1 MIKARYILTLF
12 AMLLS
17 MVARGQDF
25 NPDSPPEPGAR
36 YKLTLKAQPAE
47 AATVSGGGLYVV
59 NANVSVKAVAKS
71 SNWRFINW
79 TDAEGKVVS
88 TSNSFTHR
96 KLNSAETLTANYE
109 YQKTSLLTIAYDPSS
124 IKTSEVKE
132 YAVGVPYY
140 TQAST
145 YSDYTFVNWTT
156 SDGTVISTNRTVSY
170 TVTENDET
178 ITAHYRYTPGSPAEP
193 NETKPKHKVFFRCD
207 PAGLTGFNKTSGF
220 SVSEGS
226 PYSVTVYSVS
236 DYEFKGWTWE
246 GETKVLETSYT
257 WNVNMGTRDAHLV
270 AHFEFKPSSPS
281 EPSTDTKQ
289 RHSLYATTTSM
300 YRGETT
306 LLPVYM
312 QNTGNVK
319 TLSFKLHLP
328 KNLSVDVAN
337 IQKTL
342 RTDAYTVQAAQE
354 DSVLSV
360 SLEGGTQIVE
370 HDGVVVR
377 IPVSA
382 QDALKD
388 GIYTVKFSDITGTT
402 LEDAAINFTSRS
414 GRLVVSTP
422 EEGDLQAKFSV
433 ETYMNRAQLTNL
445 SSENAKTFE
454 WNFGDGSTS
463 TERNPMHIYAE
474 AGTYTV
480 RLTARGIVKTVTA
493 EQQIIINP
501 ANTWSASGDY
511 RLDPTVN
518 SARAF
523 KSMHEMF
530 ELLSQCKPEGT
541 INVKTGGKEVFSVN
555 LLTADS
561 LALLSTLTEKLG
573 TTGVVMAFKNEAQKP
588 VTLQFNTAAN
598 SADMQK
604 VTDFFRHISLENVQ
618 VTLNGAA
625 INIGEI
631 GRYSEQTICSGT
643 STQPEAFTAISS
655 SEKVKV
661 KWTASV
667 AEGCTV
673 RGYQLTGTD
682 DLPAMTLTN
691 EGSKTD
697 LVTYHVS
704 VELNG
709 VVALAY
715 IYKVYVKPLL
725 KSLALSSP
733 SNNAVLEYGQV
744 TLSCSNLGQDAVG
757 YTFHYRRTD
766 AEATEDGEAEEWK
779 EVKTTSP
786 STTFVPVEG
795 ASYEWYA
802 TAHGECYE
810 KVDSEHRTFSISKRS
825 DLTVE
830 SVTVPAEVKAN
841 TTFQITAVVR
851 NIGKGAT
858 RSSAWTDML
867 YEERADGKQYYGIKG
882 IAHRGV
888 LQPGES
894 YTVTFTVTSPGAS
907 VSGFRYMVETDVY
920 AEETESDESNNSKF
934 TDPIAIVNR
943 YIDAADYEA
952 LKAIYAATNGGAWTS
967 KTWRIGSN
975 AVTST
980 RWPGVTF
987 DEEGHVLAIDLQDN
1001 NLSGSLPTEGMQM
1014 KSLRT
1019 LNLRRNNLRG
1029 DVAAFCKLLP
1039 ALETLN
1045 LGYNLFTEIK
1055 EALPTHITSLN
1066 LQNQREGYSLSTFTL
1081 QEWAMGDKLADI
1093 QLGSLIAYD
1102 HKNQNFEAHP
1112 SLSIY
1117 TTDNNSYVGEMRYE
1131 DGAYRYYLSGT
1142 YTYASGTEFCIR
1154 SNGGVAQ
1161 NNRLRAKLTWTKGD
1175 VNADASV
1182 DVLDAQQTLNYIMG
1196 TQNGNFNYPAADTY
1210 EGSGINVQDVVA
1222 TINIFIGSNDNADR
1236 KTVMAAQRRWTESLG
1251 DGASAANVLSVE
1263 DGALWLNASDQV
1275 AALDITLAGVKAN
1288 DVKLALSK
1296 QRYQLVTHNTAN
1308 GVRVVIISTTGDII
1322 SGRTKLL
1329 QLAKPARVD
1338 QTMAAD
1344 IDAQPV
1350 GIAFEGQATG
1360 IDAVTTDAKS
1370 REDVYSI
1377 DGRKLNGVEREGIYI
1392 VNGKK
1397 KAINRHQ
1404 LK

>member
-1 MIKARYILTLF
+1 
-12 AMLLS
+12 MLLS

-59 NANVSVKAVAKS
+59 NANVNVKAVARS
-71 SNWRFINW
+71 ANWLFKNW
-79 TDAEGKVVS
+79 TDADGKVS
-88 TSNSFTHR
+88 TSSSFTHR
-96 KLNSAETLTANYE
+96 KLNSNETLTANYE

-132 YAVGVPYY
+132 YAVGVTYSY
-140 TQAST
+140 TAST

-156 SDGTVISTNRTVSY
+156 SDGTVISTERTVRY

-178 ITAHYRYTPGSPAEP
+178 ITAHYRFTPGSPAEP
-193 NETKPKHKVFFRCD
+193 NETKPKHKVYFKCD
-207 PAGLTGFNKTSGF
+207 PAGLTGFYQSNGF
-220 SVSEGS
+220 SVSEGNTFR
-226 PYSVTVYSVS
+226 VEVYSVS
-236 DYEFKGWTWE
+236 DYEFKGWTRE
-246 GETKVLETSYT
+246 GSSEIIGQYRTFSGT
-257 WNVNMGTRDAHLV
+257 MGKEDVHLV

-306 LLPVYM
+306 LLPIYM

-328 KNLSVDVAN
+328 KNLTVDVAN

-342 RTDAYTVQAAQE
+342 RTDAYTVKAVQE

-360 SLEGGTQIVE
+360 SLEGGTQIME

-382 QDALKD
+382 QEALKD
-388 GIYTVKFSDITGTT
+388 SIYTVRFSDIAGTT
-402 LEDAAINFTSRS
+402 TADAVINFTSRS

-433 ETYMNRAQLTNL
+433 ETYMNRAQFTNL

-463 TERNPMHIYAE
+463 TERNPMHSYAE

-541 INVKTGGKEVFSVN
+541 INVKTGGKEAFEAN
-555 LLTADS
+555 LQTADS

-604 VTDFFRHISLENVQ
+604 VTDFFRHITLENVV

-643 STQPEAFTAISS
+643 STQPEAFAAISS
-655 SEKVKV
+655 SEAVKV
-661 KWTASV
+661 SWTASV

-673 RGYQLTGTD
+673 RGYLLIGTGN
-682 DLPAMTLTN
+682 LPAMTLTN

-697 LVTYHVS
+697 LVTYHVN

-709 VVALAY
+709 IVIYTY

-725 KSLALSSP
+725 KSLTLSSP
-733 SNNAVLEYGQV
+733 SDKATLEYGQV
-744 TLSCSNLGQDAVG
+744 TLSCSNLGQAAVG

-766 AEATEDGEAEEWK
+766 AEAESAEEWK

-786 STTFVPVEG
+786 STAFVPVEG

-802 TAHGECYE
+802 TAHGECSE
-810 KVDSEHRTFSISKRS
+810 TVESEHRTFCIRKRS

-830 SVTVPAEVKAN
+830 SVTAPVEVKAN

-858 RSSAWTDML
+858 RSSAWTDAL
-867 YEERADGKQYYGIKG
+867 YEKRPDGAVRVGTQ
-882 IAHRGV
+882 AHYGV
-888 LQPGES
+888 LQPDAS
-894 YTVTFTVTSPGAS
+894 YTVTFIITSPDATQS
-907 VSGFRYMVETDVY
+907 EVSYFVETDIY
-920 AEETESDESNNSKF
+920 REETESDESNNIKS
-934 TDPIAIVNR
+934 TDPIALINR

-952 LKAIYAATNGGAWTS
+952 LKVLYQATNGGAWTN

-980 RWPGVTF
+980 GWPGVTF
-987 DEEGHVLAIDLQDN
+987 DEEGHVLAIELQNN
-1001 NLSGSLPTEGMQM
+1001 NLRGNLPTEGMEM

-1019 LNLRRNNLRG
+1019 LNLSGNSLNG

-1045 LGYNLFTEIK
+1045 LGYNLFTELTGV
-1055 EALPTHITSLN
+1055 LPAHITSLN
-1066 LQNQREGYSLSTFTL
+1066 LQNQREGYSLSTFTQ

-1102 HKNQNFEAHP
+1102 HQNQNFEAHP
-1112 SLSIY
+1112 TLRIY
-1117 TTDNNSYVGEMRYE
+1117 TTDNNSYVGEMIYR
-1131 DGAYRYYLSGT
+1131 DGAYRYSLSGT
-1142 YTYASGTEFCIR
+1142 YNYASGTEFCIK
-1154 SNGGVAQ
+1154 SSGGVAQ

-1210 EGSGINVQDVVA
+1210 QGGGINVQDVVA

-1236 KTVMAAQRRWTESLG
+1236 KSLMAAQRRWTESMG
-1251 DGASAANVLSVE
+1251 EGASTHNVLSVE
-1263 DGALWLNASDQV
+1263 DGALWFDASDQV
-1275 AALDITLAGVKAN
+1275 AALDITLAGVRAN
-1288 DVKLALSK
+1288 DVKLAMSK

-1329 QLAKPARVD
+1329 RLAKPARVE
-1338 QTMAAD
+1338 QAMAAD

-1350 GIAFEGQATG
+1350 GVAFDGQTTD
-1360 IDAVTTDAKS
+1360 IDAITTDADS
-1370 REDVYSI
+1370 RDAVYSI
-1377 DGRKLNGVEREGIYI
+1377 DGRKLNGVAGEGIYI

>member
-1 MIKARYILTLF
+1 
-12 AMLLS
+12 MLLS

-47 AATVSGGGLYVV
+47 AATVSGGGLYAV
-59 NANVSVKAVAKS
+59 NANVNVKAVARNA
-71 SNWRFINW
+71 NWRFKNW

-88 TSNSFTHR
+88 TSSSFTHR

-109 YQKTSLLTIAYDPSS
+109 YQKTSRLTIAYDPSS

-132 YAVGVPYY
+132 YVVGVTYSF
-140 TQAST
+140 TAST

-193 NETKPKHKVFFRCD
+193 NETKPKHKVYFRCD
-207 PAGLTGFNKTSGF
+207 PAGLAGFNKTSGF

-226 PYSVTVYSVS
+226 PYSVTVYSVN

-246 GETKVLETSYT
+246 GETKILETSHT
-257 WNVNMGTRDAHLV
+257 WNVNMGTRDAYLV

-306 LLPVYM
+306 LLPIYM

-328 KNLSVDVAN
+328 KNLTVDVAN

-342 RTDAYTVQAAQE
+342 RTDGYTVQAAQE

-382 QDALKD
+382 QEALKD
-388 GIYTVKFSDITGTT
+388 SVYTVKFSDIAGTT
-402 LEDAAINFTSRS
+402 TADAAINFTSRS

-433 ETYMNRAQLTNL
+433 ETYMNRAQFTNL

-454 WNFGDGSTS
+454 WNFGDGTTS
-463 TERNPMHIYAE
+463 TERNPMHSYAA

-523 KSMHEMF
+523 KSMHEMLS
-530 ELLSQCKPEGT
+530 LLSQCTPDGT
-541 INVKTGGKEVFSVN
+541 INVKTGGKEAFDAN
-555 LLTADS
+555 LQSADS

-573 TTGVVMAFKNEAQKP
+573 KAGVVMAFKNEAQNP
-588 VTLQFNTAAN
+588 VTLRFNVAAN
-598 SADMQK
+598 SIDLQK
-604 VTDFFRHISLENVQ
+604 ATDFFRHISLDNVV

-631 GRYSEQTICSGT
+631 DRFSAQTICSGA

-661 KWTASV
+661 SWTASV

-673 RGYQLTGTD
+673 RGYQLTGNGN
-682 DLPAMTLTN
+682 LPAMTLTN

-704 VELNG
+704 VELDG
-709 VVALAY
+709 VAMYTY

-733 SNNAVLEYGQV
+733 SDKATLEYGQV
-744 TLSCSNLGQDAVG
+744 TLSCSNLGPAAVG

-766 AEATEDGEAEEWK
+766 AEAEGAEEWK

-786 STTFVPVEG
+786 STAFVPVEG

-802 TAHGECYE
+802 TAHGECNE
-810 KVDSEHRTFSISKRS
+810 TVESAHRTFSIRKRS
-825 DLTVE
+825 DLTVV
-830 SVTVPAEVKAN
+830 SVTAPAEVKAN

-858 RSSAWTDML
+858 RNSNWQDIIC
-867 YEERADGKQYYGIKG
+867 EEQADGSYREIKR
-882 IAHRGV
+882 ISHNGV
-888 LQPGES
+888 LQPGDS
-894 YTVTFTVTSPGAS
+894 YTVTFTVTSPDATLS
-907 VSGFRYMVETDVY
+907 EVSYLVHTDSWNQ
-920 AEETESDESNNSKF
+920 ETESNENNNVDVSTPVSIIK
-934 TDPIAIVNR
+934 R

-952 LKAIYAATNGGAWTS
+952 LKVLYQATNGGAWTN

-980 RWPGVTF
+980 GWPGVTF
-987 DEEGHVLAIDLQDN
+987 DEEGHVLAIDLQNN
-1001 NLSGSLPTEGMQM
+1001 NLRGTLPTEGMEM

-1019 LNLRRNNLRG
+1019 LNLSGNSLSG

-1045 LGYNLFTEIK
+1045 LGYNLFTELSGV
-1055 EALPTHITSLN
+1055 LPAHITSLN

-1081 QEWAMGDKLADI
+1081 QEWAMGDKQADI
-1093 QLGSLIAYD
+1093 QLGTLIAYD

-1112 SLSIY
+1112 TLRIY
-1117 TTDNNSYVGEMRYE
+1117 TTANNSYVGEMRYV
-1131 DGAYRYYLSGT
+1131 DGAYRYYFSGT
-1142 YTYASGTEFCIR
+1142 YNYASGTEFCIR
-1154 SNGGVAQ
+1154 SYEGVAQ
-1161 NNRLRAKLTWTKGD
+1161 NNRLRAKLTWTKGN

-1210 EGSGINVQDVVA
+1210 EGGGINVQDVVA
-1222 TINIFIGSNDNADR
+1222 TINIFIGSNDNADL
-1236 KTVMAAQRRWTESLG
+1236 KSLMAAQRRWTESLG
-1251 DGASAANVLSVE
+1251 EEASTANVLSVE
-1263 DGALWLNASDQV
+1263 DGALWLDATDQV

-1288 DVKLALSK
+1288 DVKLAMSK

-1308 GVRVVIISTTGDII
+1308 GVRVVIISTTGDIL

-1329 QLAKPARVD
+1329 RLAKPARVE
-1338 QTMAAD
+1338 QAMAAD

-1350 GIAFEGQATG
+1350 GVAFEGQ
-1360 IDAVTTDAKS
+1360 TTDIDTITIDVDS
-1370 REDVYSI
+1370 REAVYSL
-1377 DGRKLNGVEREGIYI
+1377 DGRKLNGVAREGVYI

-1404 LK
+1404 

>member
-1 MIKARYILTLF
+1 MIKSRYILTLF

-36 YKLTLKAQPAE
+36 YKLTVKAQPAE

-71 SNWRFINW
+71 SNWRFKNW
-79 TDAEGKVVS
+79 TDAEGNEVS
-88 TSNSFTHR
+88 TKSSFTHR
-96 KLNSAETLTANYE
+96 KLNSNETLTANYE
-109 YQKTSLLTIAYDPSS
+109 YQKTSRLTIAYDPSS
-124 IKTSEVKE
+124 IGTSEVKE
-132 YAVGVPYY
+132 YAVGVTFSP
-140 TQAST
+140 QAST
-145 YSDYTFVNWTT
+145 YTDYTFVNWTT

-170 TVTENDET
+170 TFTENDET

-328 KNLSVDVAN
+328 KNLKVDAAG

-342 RTDAYTVQAAQE
+342 RTDAYTVQAMQE

-360 SLEGGTQIVE
+360 SLAGGTQIVE
-370 HDGVVVR
+370 HDGVVVH

-382 QDALKD
+382 QEALKD
-388 GIYTVKFSDITGTT
+388 SVYTVRFSDITGTT

-454 WNFGDGSTS
+454 WNFGDGTTS

-555 LLTADS
+555 LQTADS

-573 TTGVVMAFKNEAQKP
+573 TTGVVMAFKNETAKP
-588 VTLQFNTAAN
+588 VTLQFNAAAN
-598 SADMQK
+598 RADLQK
-604 VTDFFRHISLENVQ
+604 VTDFFRHISLDNVV

-625 INIGEI
+625 IDIGEI
-631 GRYSEQTICSGT
+631 GRYSEQTICSGK
-643 STQPEAFTAISS
+643 STHPEAFTAISS
-655 SEKVKV
+655 SEAVKV

-673 RGYQLTGTD
+673 RGYQLTGTG
-682 DLPAMTLTN
+682 DLPDMTLTN

-697 LVTYHVS
+697 LVTYHVN

-733 SNNAVLEYGQV
+733 SNNATLEYGQV
-744 TLSCSNLGQDAVG
+744 TLSCSNLGQAAVG

-786 STTFVPVEG
+786 STAFVPVEG

-810 KVDSEHRTFSISKRS
+810 TVDSEHRTFSISKRS

-858 RSSAWTDML
+858 RSSAWTDAL
-867 YEERADGKQYYGIKG
+867 YEKRPGGAVRVGAQT
-882 IAHRGV
+882 HNGV
-888 LQPGES
+888 LQPNDS
-894 YTVTFTVTSPGAS
+894 YTVTFTVTSPDAS
-907 VSGFRYMVETDVY
+907 QNEVGYFVQTDLY
-920 AEETESDESNNSKF
+920 GSEAESDESNNIKS

-952 LKAIYAATNGGAWTS
+952 LKVLYQATNGGAWTS

-980 RWPGVTF
+980 GWPGVTF
-987 DEEGHVLAIDLQDN
+987 DEEGHVLAIDLQIN
-1001 NLSGSLPTEGMQM
+1001 NLTGTLPTAGMEM

-1019 LNLRRNNLRG
+1019 LNLSGNSLSG

-1045 LGYNLFTEIK
+1045 LGNNLFTELTDV
-1055 EALPTHITSLN
+1055 LPAHITSLN
-1066 LQNQREGYSLSTFTL
+1066 LQNQRERYSLSTFPL
-1081 QEWAMGDKLADI
+1081 QEWAMGDKQADI

-1112 SLSIY
+1112 TLRIY
-1117 TTDNNSYVGEMRYE
+1117 TADNNSYVGEMRYS
-1131 DGAYRYYLSGT
+1131 DGAYRYSLSGT

-1154 SNGGVAQ
+1154 SNDGVAQ

-1175 VNADASV
+1175 VNADSSV

-1210 EGSGINVQDVVA
+1210 ESSGINVQDVVA
-1222 TINIFIGSNDNADR
+1222 TINIFIGSNDNASQ
-1236 KTVMAAQRRWTESLG
+1236 KSLKAAQRRWTESLG
-1251 DGASAANVLSVE
+1251 EEASAANVLSVE

-1296 QRYQLVTHNTAN
+1296 QRYQLVTHNTVN

-1344 IDAQPV
+1344 INAQPV
-1350 GIAFEGQATG
+1350 GIAFEGQATD
-1360 IDAVTTDAKS
+1360 IDAVTTGAEG

-1377 DGRKLNGVEREGIYI
+1377 DGRKLNGVTGEGIYI

-1404 LK
+1404 MK

>member
-25 NPDSPPEPGAR
+25 DPDSPPEPGAR
-36 YKLTLKAQPAE
+36 YKLTLKAEPAE

-71 SNWRFINW
+71 SNWRFKNW

-88 TSNSFTHR
+88 AKSSFIHR
-96 KLNSAETLTANYE
+96 KLNSNETLTANYE
-109 YQKTSLLTIAYDPSS
+109 YQKTSRLTIAYDPSS
-124 IKTSEVKE
+124 IGTSEVKE
-132 YAVGVPYY
+132 YAVGVTFS

-145 YSDYTFVNWTT
+145 YTDYTFVNWTT
-156 SDGTVISTNRTVSY
+156 SDGTVISTNREVSY

-207 PAGLTGFNKTSGF
+207 PAGLTGFYQSNGF
-220 SVSEGS
+220 SVSEGNTFR
-226 PYSVTVYSVS
+226 VEVYSVS
-236 DYEFKGWTWE
+236 DYEFKGWTRE
-246 GETKVLETSYT
+246 GSSEIIGQYRTFSGT
-257 WNVNMGTRDAHLV
+257 MGKEDEHLV

-328 KNLSVDVAN
+328 KNLKVDAAG

-360 SLEGGTQIVE
+360 SLAGGTQIVE

-388 GIYTVKFSDITGTT
+388 SIYTVRFSDITATT

-501 ANTWSASGDY
+501 ANTWTASGDY

-541 INVKTGGKEVFSVN
+541 INVKTGGKEAFSFN
-555 LLTADS
+555 LQTADS

-573 TTGVVMAFKNEAQKP
+573 TTGVVMAFKNEAAKP
-588 VTLQFNTAAN
+588 VTLQFNAAAN
-598 SADMQK
+598 SADLQK
-604 VTDFFRHISLENVQ
+604 VTDFFRHISLENVV

-631 GRYSEQTICSGT
+631 GRYSEQTICSGI
-643 STQPEAFTAISS
+643 STQPEPFTAISS
-655 SEKVKV
+655 SEAVKV

-673 RGYQLTGTD
+673 RGYQLTGTG
-682 DLPAMTLTN
+682 DLPDMTLTN

-744 TLSCSNLGQDAVG
+744 TLSCSNLGQAAKG

-766 AEATEDGEAEEWK
+766 AEAEGAEEWK

-786 STTFVPVEG
+786 STAFVPVEG

-802 TAHGECYE
+802 TAHGECSE
-810 KVDSEHRTFSISKRS
+810 AVDSEHRTFSISKRS
-825 DLTVE
+825 DLKVE

-858 RSSAWTDML
+858 RSNAWTDML

-920 AEETESDESNNSKF
+920 AEETESDESNNSMF
-934 TDPIAIVNR
+934 TDPIAIGNR

-980 RWPGVTF
+980 GWPGVTF

-1001 NLSGSLPTEGMQM
+1001 NLSGNLPTEGMQM

-1055 EALPTHITSLN
+1055 EALPAHITSLN
-1066 LQNQREGYSLSTFTL
+1066 LQNQRERYSLSTFTL

-1093 QLGSLIAYD
+1093 KLGSLIAYD

-1117 TTDNNSYVGEMRYE
+1117 TADNNSYVGEMRYT

-1142 YTYASGTEFCIR
+1142 YNYASGTEFCIR

-1182 DVLDAQQTLNYIMG
+1182 DVLDAQQTLNYIMD

-1236 KTVMAAQRRWTESLG
+1236 NTVMAAQRRWTESLG
-1251 DGASAANVLSVE
+1251 EEASAANVLSVE

-1288 DVKLALSK
+1288 DVKLAMSK

-1360 IDAVTTDAKS
+1360 IDAVTTDAES

>member
-1 MIKARYILTLF
+1 
-12 AMLLS
+12 MLLS

-79 TDAEGKVVS
+79 TDAEGKVVNTNS
-88 TSNSFTHR
+88 SFTHR
-96 KLNSAETLTANYE
+96 KLNSNETLTANYE
-109 YQKTSLLTIAYDPSS
+109 YQKTSRLTIAYDPSS
-124 IKTSEVKE
+124 IRTSEVKE
-132 YAVGVPYY
+132 YAVGVTYSY
-140 TQAST
+140 TAST

-178 ITAHYRYTPGSPAEP
+178 ITAHYRFTPGSPAEP

-207 PAGLTGFNKTSGF
+207 PAGLAGFNKTSGF

-236 DYEFKGWTWE
+236 DYEFKGWTRE
-246 GETKVLETSYT
+246 GSSEIIGQYRTYSGT
-257 WNVNMGTRDAHLV
+257 MGKEDVHLV

-306 LLPVYM
+306 LLPIYM

-328 KNLSVDVAN
+328 KNLTVDVAN

-388 GIYTVKFSDITGTT
+388 SIYTVRFSDIAGTT
-402 LEDAAINFTSRS
+402 TADAVINFTSRS

-541 INVKTGGKEVFSVN
+541 INVKTGGKEAFEAN
-555 LLTADS
+555 LQTADS

-573 TTGVVMAFKNEAQKP
+573 TTGVVMAFRNEAEKP

-598 SADMQK
+598 STDMQK
-604 VTDFFRHISLENVQ
+604 VTDYFRHITLENVV

-631 GRYSEQTICSGT
+631 GRFSEQTICSGT
-643 STQPEAFTAISS
+643 STQPEAFAVISS
-655 SEKVKV
+655 SEAVKV
-661 KWTASV
+661 SWTASV

-673 RGYQLTGTD
+673 RGYQLTGTGN
-682 DLPAMTLTN
+682 LPAMTLTN

-697 LVTYHVS
+697 HVTYHVN

-709 VVALAY
+709 AVMYTY

-725 KSLALSSP
+725 KSLSLSSP
-733 SNNAVLEYGQV
+733 SNNATLEYGQV
-744 TLSCSNLGQDAVG
+744 TLSCSNLGQAAVG

-766 AEATEDGEAEEWK
+766 AESAEEWK
-779 EVKTTSP
+779 EVKTTTP
-786 STTFVPVEG
+786 STAFVPVEG

-802 TAHGECYE
+802 TAHGECSE
-810 KVDSEHRTFSISKRS
+810 TVDSEHRTFSIRKRS

-830 SVTVPAEVKAN
+830 SVTAPVEVKAN

-858 RSSAWTDML
+858 RSSAWTDAL
-867 YEERADGKQYYGIKG
+867 YEKRPDGAVRVGTQ
-882 IAHRGV
+882 AHYGV
-888 LQPGES
+888 LQPDAS
-894 YTVTFTVTSPGAS
+894 YTVTFNITSPDATQS
-907 VSGFRYMVETDVY
+907 EVSYFVETDLY
-920 AEETESDESNNSKF
+920 REETESDESNNIKS
-934 TDPIAIVNR
+934 TDPIALINR

-952 LKAIYAATNGGAWTS
+952 LKVFYQATNGGAWTN

-980 RWPGVTF
+980 GWPGVTF
-987 DEEGHVLAIDLQDN
+987 DEEGHVLAIELQKN
-1001 NLSGSLPTEGMQM
+1001 NLRGTLPTEGMEM

-1019 LNLRRNNLRG
+1019 LNLNGNSLSG

-1045 LGYNLFTEIK
+1045 LGYNLFTELTDV
-1055 EALPTHITSLN
+1055 LPAHITSLN
-1066 LQNQREGYSLSTFTL
+1066 LQNQREGYSLSTFTQ
-1081 QEWAMGDKLADI
+1081 QEWAMGDRHADI
-1093 QLGSLIAYD
+1093 QLGTLIAYD
-1102 HKNQNFEAHP
+1102 HQNQNFEAHP
-1112 SLSIY
+1112 TLRIY
-1117 TTDNNSYVGEMRYE
+1117 TTDNNSYVGEMIYS
-1131 DGAYRYYLSGT
+1131 DGAYRYSLSGI
-1142 YTYASGTEFCIR
+1142 YNYASGTEFCIR
-1154 SNGGVAQ
+1154 SSGGVAQ

-1210 EGSGINVQDVVA
+1210 ESGGINVQDVVA
-1222 TINIFIGSNDNADR
+1222 TINIFIGSNDSADR
-1236 KTVMAAQRRWTESLG
+1236 KSLMAAQRRWTESMG
-1251 DGASAANVLSVE
+1251 DGASTHNLLSVE
-1263 DGALWLNASDQV
+1263 DGALWLDAADQV

-1288 DVKLALSK
+1288 DVKLAMSK

-1308 GVRVVIISTTGDII
+1308 GVRIVIISTTGDII

-1329 QLAKPARVD
+1329 RLAKAARVD
-1338 QTMAAD
+1338 QAMAAD

-1350 GIAFEGQATG
+1350 GVAFEGQTTD
-1360 IDAVTTDAKS
+1360 IDAVTADAES
-1370 REDVYSI
+1370 LEGVYSI
-1377 DGRKLNGVEREGIYI
+1377 DGRKLNGVAGKGIYI

-1404 LK
+1404 

>member
-1 MIKARYILTLF
+1 
-12 AMLLS
+12 MLLS

-36 YKLTLKAQPAE
+36 YKLTVKAQPAE

-71 SNWRFINW
+71 SNWRFKNW
-79 TDAEGKVVS
+79 TDAEGNEVS
-88 TSNSFTHR
+88 TKSSFTHR
-96 KLNSAETLTANYE
+96 KLNSNETLTANYE
-109 YQKTSLLTIAYDPSS
+109 YQKTSRLTIAYDPSS
-124 IKTSEVKE
+124 IGTSEVKE
-132 YAVGVPYY
+132 YAVGVTLSP
-140 TQAST
+140 QAST
-145 YSDYTFVNWTT
+145 YTDYTFVNWTT

-170 TVTENDET
+170 TFTENDET

-246 GETKVLETSYT
+246 GETKILETSYT

-328 KNLSVDVAN
+328 KNLTVDVAG

-342 RTDAYTVQAAQE
+342 RTDAYTVQAVQE

-370 HDGVVVR
+370 QDGVVVR

-523 KSMHEMF
+523 KSMHEMLS
-530 ELLSQCKPEGT
+530 LLSQCKPEGT
-541 INVKTGGKEVFSVN
+541 INVKTGGKEAFSVN
-555 LLTADS
+555 LQTADS

-573 TTGVVMAFKNEAQKP
+573 TTGVVMAFKNEAQNP

-604 VTDFFRHISLENVQ
+604 VTDFFRHISLENVV

-625 INIGEI
+625 IKIGEI
-631 GRYSEQTICSGT
+631 DRYSEQTICSGT
-643 STQPEAFTAISS
+643 STQPEAFAAISS
-655 SEKVKV
+655 SEAVKV
-661 KWTASV
+661 SWTASV

-673 RGYQLTGTD
+673 RGYQLTGTG

-715 IYKVYVKPLL
+715 IYKVYVKPML

-733 SNNAVLEYGQV
+733 SNNATLEYGQV
-744 TLSCSNLGQDAVG
+744 TLSCSNLGQAAVG

-766 AEATEDGEAEEWK
+766 AEAEGAEEWK

-830 SVTVPAEVKAN
+830 SVTAPAEVKAN

-858 RSSAWTDML
+858 RNSNWQDIIC
-867 YEERADGKQYYGIKG
+867 EEQADGSYREIKR
-882 IAHRGV
+882 ISHNGV
-888 LQPGES
+888 LQPGDS
-894 YTVTFTVTSPGAS
+894 YTVTFTVTSPDATLS
-907 VSGFRYMVETDVY
+907 EVSYLVY
-920 AEETESDESNNSKF
+920 IDSWNQETESDEKNNGKF
-934 TDPIAIVNR
+934 SAPVSIIKR

-952 LKAIYAATNGGAWTS
+952 LKVLYQATNGGAWTN

-980 RWPGVTF
+980 GWPGVTF

-1001 NLSGSLPTEGMQM
+1001 NLTGSLPTEGMQM

-1117 TTDNNSYVGEMRYE
+1117 TADNNSYVGEMRYV

-1142 YTYASGTEFCIR
+1142 YNYASGTEFCIR
-1154 SNGGVAQ
+1154 SSGGVAQ

-1182 DVLDAQQTLNYIMG
+1182 DVLDAQQTLNYIMD

-1210 EGSGINVQDVVA
+1210 GGSGINVQDVVA

-1251 DGASAANVLSVE
+1251 DGASATNVLSVE

-1360 IDAVTTDAKS
+1360 IDAVTTDAES

>member
-36 YKLTLKAQPAE
+36 YKLTLKAKPAE

-79 TDAEGKVVS
+79 TDAEGKEVS
-88 TSNSFTHR
+88 TKSSFTHR
-96 KLNSAETLTANYE
+96 KLNSNETLTANYE
-109 YQKTSLLTIAYDPSS
+109 YQQTSRLTIAYDPSS

-132 YAVGVPYY
+132 YVVGVTYSY
-140 TQAST
+140 TAST

-156 SDGTVISTNRTVSY
+156 SDGTVISTERTVRY

-207 PAGLTGFNKTSGF
+207 PAGLVGFNQNNGF
-220 SVSEGS
+220 SVSEGKTF
-226 PYSVTVYSVS
+226 SVTVYDAGS
-236 DYEFKGWTWE
+236 YEFKGWTRE
-246 GETKVLETSYT
+246 GSSEIIGQYRTFNGT
-257 WNVNMGTRDAHLV
+257 MGKEDVHLV

-281 EPSTDTKQ
+281 EPSADTKQ

-328 KNLSVDVAN
+328 KNLKVDVAG
-337 IQKTL
+337 IKKTL

-370 HDGVVVR
+370 HDGVVVH

-388 GIYTVKFSDITGTT
+388 GVYTVKFSDITGTT

-523 KSMHEMF
+523 KSMHEML

-541 INVKTGGKEVFSVN
+541 INVKTGGKEAFEAN
-555 LLTADS
+555 LQTADS

-573 TTGVVMAFKNEAQKP
+573 TTGVVMAFKNEAAKP
-588 VTLQFNTAAN
+588 VTLQFKAAAN
-598 SADMQK
+598 SADLQK
-604 VTDFFRHISLENVQ
+604 VTDFFRHISLENVV

-631 GRYSEQTICSGT
+631 GRFSEQTICSGK
-643 STQPEAFTAISS
+643 STQPEAFTDISS
-655 SEKVKV
+655 SEAVKV

-673 RGYQLTGTD
+673 RGYQLTGTG
-682 DLPAMTLTN
+682 DLPNMTLTN

-725 KSLALSSP
+725 KSLALGSP
-733 SNNAVLEYGQV
+733 SNNATLDYGQV
-744 TLSCSNLGQDAVG
+744 TLSCSNLGQAAVG

-766 AEATEDGEAEEWK
+766 AEAEGAEEWK
-779 EVKTTSP
+779 EVKTTTP
-786 STTFVPVEG
+786 STAFVPVEG

-810 KVDSEHRTFSISKRS
+810 TVDSEHRTFSISKRS

-841 TTFQITAVVR
+841 TAFQITAVVR

-858 RSSAWTDML
+858 RSSAWTDAL
-867 YEERADGKQYYGIKG
+867 YEKRPDGAVRVGTQ
-882 IAHRGV
+882 AHYGV
-888 LQPGES
+888 LQPDAS
-894 YTVTFTVTSPGAS
+894 YTVTFNITSPDATQS
-907 VSGFRYMVETDVY
+907 EVSYFVETDLY
-920 AEETESDESNNSKF
+920 REETESDESNNIKS
-934 TDPIAIVNR
+934 TDPIALVNR
-943 YIDAADYEA
+943 YIDATDYEA
-952 LKAIYAATNGGAWTS
+952 LKVLYQATNGGAWTS

-980 RWPGVTF
+980 GWPGVTF
-987 DEEGHVLAIDLQDN
+987 DEEGHVLAIDLQNN
-1001 NLSGSLPTEGMQM
+1001 NLRGSLPTEGMEM

-1019 LNLRRNNLRG
+1019 LNLSGNSLNG

-1045 LGYNLFTEIK
+1045 LGYNLFTELTGV
-1055 EALPTHITSLN
+1055 LPAHITSLN

-1081 QEWAMGDKLADI
+1081 QEWAMGDKQADI
-1093 QLGSLIAYD
+1093 QLGTLIAYD
-1102 HKNQNFEAHP
+1102 HQNQNFEGHP
-1112 SLSIY
+1112 ALRIY

-1131 DGAYRYYLSGT
+1131 DGAYCYYLSGT

-1175 VNADASV
+1175 VNADAAV
-1182 DVLDAQQTLNYIMG
+1182 DVLDAQQTLNYIMA

-1210 EGSGINVQDVVA
+1210 QGGGINVQDVVA
-1222 TINIFIGSNDNADR
+1222 TINIFIGSNDAAAR

-1251 DGASAANVLSVE
+1251 EEASAANVLSVE

-1296 QRYQLVTHNTAN
+1296 QRYQLVTRNTAN
-1308 GVRVVIISTTGDII
+1308 GVRVVIISATGDII

-1350 GIAFEGQATG
+1350 GIAFEGQATD
-1360 IDAVTTDAKS
+1360 IDAVTTGAEG

-1377 DGRKLNGVEREGIYI
+1377 DGRKLNGVTGEGIYI

-1404 LK
+1404 KK

>member
-1 MIKARYILTLF
+1 
-12 AMLLS
+12 MLLS

-79 TDAEGKVVS
+79 TDAEGKVVNTNS
-88 TSNSFTHR
+88 SFTHR
-96 KLNSAETLTANYE
+96 KLNSNETLTANYE
-109 YQKTSLLTIAYDPSS
+109 YQQTSRLTIAYDPSS
-124 IKTSEVKE
+124 IRTSEVKE
-132 YAVGVPYY
+132 YAVGVTYSY
-140 TQAST
+140 TAST

-178 ITAHYRYTPGSPAEP
+178 ITAHYRFTPGSPAEP
-193 NETKPKHKVFFRCD
+193 NETKPKHKVYFKCD
-207 PAGLTGFNKTSGF
+207 PAGLTGFYQSNGF
-220 SVSEGS
+220 SVSEGNTFR
-226 PYSVTVYSVS
+226 VEVYSVS
-236 DYEFKGWTWE
+236 DYEFKGWMRE
-246 GETKVLETSYT
+246 GSSEIIGQYRTFNGT
-257 WNVNMGTRDAHLV
+257 MGKEDVHLV

-306 LLPVYM
+306 LLPIYM

-328 KNLSVDVAN
+328 KNLTVDVAN

-370 HDGVVVR
+370 HDGVVAR

-388 GIYTVKFSDITGTT
+388 SIYTVRFSDIAGTT
-402 LEDAAINFTSRS
+402 TADAVINFTSRS

-422 EEGDLQAKFSV
+422 EEGDLQAKFSL

-541 INVKTGGKEVFSVN
+541 INVKTGGKEAFEAN
-555 LLTADS
+555 LQTADS

-573 TTGVVMAFKNEAQKP
+573 TTGVVMAFRNEAEKP

-604 VTDFFRHISLENVQ
+604 VTDYFRHITLENVV

-631 GRYSEQTICSGT
+631 GRFSEQTICSGT
-643 STQPEAFTAISS
+643 STQPEAFAAISS
-655 SEKVKV
+655 SEAVKV
-661 KWTASV
+661 SWTASV

-673 RGYQLTGTD
+673 RGYQLTGTGN
-682 DLPAMTLTN
+682 LPAMTLTN

-697 LVTYHVS
+697 HVTYHVN

-709 VVALAY
+709 AVMYTY

-725 KSLALSSP
+725 KSLSLSSP
-733 SNNAVLEYGQV
+733 SNNATLEYGQV
-744 TLSCSNLGQDAVG
+744 TLSCSNLGQAAVG

-766 AEATEDGEAEEWK
+766 AESAEAWK

-786 STTFVPVEG
+786 STAFVPVEG

-802 TAHGECYE
+802 TAHGECSE
-810 KVDSEHRTFSISKRS
+810 TVDSEHRTFCIRKRS

-830 SVTVPAEVKAN
+830 SVTAPVEVKAN
-841 TTFQITAVVR
+841 TTFQVTAVVR

-858 RSSAWTDML
+858 RSSAWTDAL
-867 YEERADGKQYYGIKG
+867 YEKRPDGAVRVGTQ
-882 IAHRGV
+882 AHYGV
-888 LQPGES
+888 LQPDAS
-894 YTVTFTVTSPGAS
+894 YTVTFNITSPDATQS
-907 VSGFRYMVETDVY
+907 EVSYFVETDLY
-920 AEETESDESNNSKF
+920 REETESDESNNIKS
-934 TDPIAIVNR
+934 TDPIALINR
-943 YIDAADYEA
+943 FIDAADYEA
-952 LKAIYAATNGGAWTS
+952 LKVLYQATNGGAWTN

-980 RWPGVTF
+980 GWPGVTF
-987 DEEGHVLAIDLQDN
+987 DEEGHVLAIELQNN
-1001 NLSGSLPTEGMQM
+1001 NLRGTLPTEGMEM

-1019 LNLRRNNLRG
+1019 LNLNGNSLNG

-1045 LGYNLFTEIK
+1045 LGYNLFTELTDV
-1055 EALPTHITSLN
+1055 LPAHITSLN
-1066 LQNQREGYSLSTFTL
+1066 LQNQREGYSLSTFTQ
-1081 QEWAMGDKLADI
+1081 QEWAMGDRYADI
-1093 QLGSLIAYD
+1093 QLGTLIAYD
-1102 HKNQNFEAHP
+1102 HQNQNFEAHP
-1112 SLSIY
+1112 TLRIY
-1117 TTDNNSYVGEMRYE
+1117 TTDNNSYVGEMIYS
-1131 DGAYRYYLSGT
+1131 DGAYRYSLSGT
-1142 YTYASGTEFCIR
+1142 YNYASGTEFCIR
-1154 SNGGVAQ
+1154 SSGGVAQ

-1182 DVLDAQQTLNYIMG
+1182 NVLDAQQTLNYIMG

-1210 EGSGINVQDVVA
+1210 EGGGINVQDVVA

-1236 KTVMAAQRRWTESLG
+1236 KSLMAAQRRWTESMG
-1251 DGASAANVLSVE
+1251 DGASTHNLLSVE
-1263 DGALWLNASDQV
+1263 DGALWLDAADQV

-1288 DVKLALSK
+1288 DVKLAMSK

-1308 GVRVVIISTTGDII
+1308 GVRIVIISTTGDII

-1329 QLAKPARVD
+1329 RLAKAARVD
-1338 QTMAAD
+1338 QAMAAD

-1350 GIAFEGQATG
+1350 GVAFEGQTTD
-1360 IDAVTTDAKS
+1360 IDAVTADAES
-1370 REDVYSI
+1370 LEGVYSI
-1377 DGRKLNGVEREGIYI
+1377 DGRKLNGVAGEGIYI

>member
-1 MIKARYILTLF
+1 
-12 AMLLS
+12 MLLS

-36 YKLTLKAQPAE
+36 YKLTVKAQPAE
-47 AATVSGGGLYVV
+47 AATVSGGGLYAV
-59 NANVSVKAVAKS
+59 NANVNVKAVARS
-71 SNWRFINW
+71 TNWRFKNW
-79 TDAEGKVVS
+79 TDAEGEVVS
-88 TSNSFTHR
+88 TSSAFTHR
-96 KLNSAETLTANYE
+96 KLNSDETLTANYE
-109 YQKTSLLTIAYDPSS
+109 YQKTSRLTVAYDPSS
-124 IKTSEVKE
+124 IRTSEVKE
-132 YAVGVPYY
+132 YVVGFPYSY
-140 TQAST
+140 TAST

-156 SDGTVISTNRTVSY
+156 SDGTVISTERTVSY
-170 TVTENDET
+170 TITENDET
-178 ITAHYRYTPGSPAEP
+178 ITAHYRFTPGSPAEP
-193 NETKPKHKVFFRCD
+193 NETKPKHKVYFKCD
-207 PAGLTGFNKTSGF
+207 PAGLTGFYQSNGF
-220 SVSEGS
+220 SVSEGNTFR
-226 PYSVTVYSVS
+226 VEVYSVS
-236 DYEFKGWTWE
+236 DYEFKGWTRE
-246 GETKVLETSYT
+246 GSSEIIGQYRTFSGT
-257 WNVNMGTRDAHLV
+257 MGKEDVHLV

-306 LLPVYM
+306 LLPIYM

-328 KNLSVDVAN
+328 KNLTVDVAN

-342 RTDAYTVQAAQE
+342 RTDAYTIQAAQE

-382 QDALKD
+382 QEALKD
-388 GIYTVKFSDITGTT
+388 SIYTVKFSDIAGTT
-402 LEDAAINFTSRS
+402 TADAVINFTSRS

-433 ETYMNRAQLTNL
+433 ETYMNRAQFTNL

-454 WNFGDGSTS
+454 WNFGDGATS
-463 TERNPMHIYAE
+463 TERNPMHSYAE

-501 ANTWSASGDY
+501 ANTWTASGDY
-511 RLDPTVN
+511 RLDPTAN

-523 KSMHEMF
+523 KSMHEMLS
-530 ELLSQCKPEGT
+530 LLSQCKPEGT
-541 INVKTGGKEVFSVN
+541 INVKTGGKEAFDAN
-555 LLTADS
+555 LQSADS

-573 TTGVVMAFKNEAQKP
+573 KAGVVMAFKNEAPNP

-604 VTDFFRHISLENVQ
+604 VTDFFRHISLDNVV

-631 GRYSEQTICSGT
+631 DRFSAQTICSGT
-643 STQPEAFTAISS
+643 STQPEAFAAISS

-673 RGYQLTGTD
+673 RGYQLTGNGN
-682 DLPAMTLTN
+682 LPAMTLTN

-704 VELNG
+704 VELDG
-709 VVALAY
+709 VAMYTY

-733 SNNAVLEYGQV
+733 SDNATLEYGQV
-744 TLSCSNLGQDAVG
+744 TLSCSNLGQAAVG

-766 AEATEDGEAEEWK
+766 AEAENAEEWK

-786 STTFVPVEG
+786 STAFVPVEG

-802 TAHGECYE
+802 TAHGECNE
-810 KVDSEHRTFSISKRS
+810 TVESPHRTFSIRKRS

-851 NIGKGAT
+851 NIGKETTHNNTWMDVLLKVKENGSATVVQNQYHNGAL
-858 RSSAWTDML
+858 APN
-867 YEERADGKQYYGIKG
+867 EA
-882 IAHRGV
+882 
-888 LQPGES
+888 
-894 YTVTFTVTSPGAS
+894 YTVTFNVQSSDAS
-907 VSGFRYMVETDVY
+907 AEPVWYVVATDWYSVEK
-920 AEETESDESNNSKF
+920 ESNEDNNQKG
-934 TDPIAIVNR
+934 TELIAVIDR

-952 LKAIYAATNGGAWTS
+952 LKVLYQATNGGAWTN

-980 RWPGVTF
+980 GWPGVTF
-987 DEEGHVLAIDLQDN
+987 DEEGHVLAIDLQNN
-1001 NLSGSLPTEGMQM
+1001 NLRGTLPTEGMEM

-1019 LNLRRNNLRG
+1019 LNLSGNSLNG

-1045 LGYNLFTEIK
+1045 LGYNLFTELTGV
-1055 EALPTHITSLN
+1055 LPAHISSLN
-1066 LQNQREGYSLSTFTL
+1066 LQSQREDYSLSTFTL
-1081 QEWAMGDKLADI
+1081 QEWAMGDKQADI
-1093 QLGSLIAYD
+1093 QLGTLIAYD

-1112 SLSIY
+1112 TLRIY
-1117 TTDNNSYVGEMRYE
+1117 TTDNNSYVGEMRYA

-1142 YTYASGTEFCIR
+1142 YNYASGTEFCIR
-1154 SNGGVAQ
+1154 SYEGVAQ

-1210 EGSGINVQDVVA
+1210 QGGGINVQDVVA
-1222 TINIFIGSNDNADR
+1222 TINIFIGSNDNADQ
-1236 KTVMAAQRRWTESLG
+1236 KSLMAAQRRWTESMG
-1251 DGASAANVLSVE
+1251 EEASTANVLSVE
-1263 DGALWLNASDQV
+1263 DGALWLDATDQV

-1308 GVRVVIISTTGDII
+1308 GVRVVIISTTGDIV

-1329 QLAKPARVD
+1329 RLAKQARVD
-1338 QTMAAD
+1338 QAMAAD

-1350 GIAFEGQATG
+1350 GVAFEGQ
-1360 IDAVTTDAKS
+1360 TTDIDTITTDVDS
-1370 REDVYSI
+1370 REAVYSL
-1377 DGRKLNGVEREGIYI
+1377 DGRKLNGVAREGVYI

-1404 LK
+1404 

>member
-1 MIKARYILTLF
+1 
-12 AMLLS
+12 MLLS

-59 NANVSVKAVAKS
+59 NANVNVKAVARS
-71 SNWRFINW
+71 ANWLFKNW
-79 TDAEGKVVS
+79 TDADGKVVS
-88 TSNSFTHR
+88 TSSSFTHR
-96 KLNSAETLTANYE
+96 KLNSNETLTANYE

-132 YAVGVPYY
+132 YAVGVTYSY
-140 TQAST
+140 TAST

-178 ITAHYRYTPGSPAEP
+178 ITAHYRFTPGSPAEP
-193 NETKPKHKVFFRCD
+193 NETKPKHKVYFKCD
-207 PAGLTGFNKTSGF
+207 PAGLTGFYQSNGF
-220 SVSEGS
+220 SVPEGNTFR
-226 PYSVTVYSVS
+226 VEVYSVS
-236 DYEFKGWTWE
+236 DYEFKGWTRE
-246 GETKVLETSYT
+246 GSSEIIGQYRTFSGT
-257 WNVNMGTRDAHLV
+257 MGKEDVHLV

-306 LLPVYM
+306 LLPIYM

-328 KNLSVDVAN
+328 KNLTVDVAN

-342 RTDAYTVQAAQE
+342 RTDAYTVQAVQE

-377 IPVSA
+377 IPVMA
-382 QDALKD
+382 QEALKD
-388 GIYTVKFSDITGTT
+388 SVYTVRFSDIAGTT
-402 LEDAAINFTSRS
+402 TADAVINFTSRS

-530 ELLSQCKPEGT
+530 DLLSQCKPEGT
-541 INVKTGGKEVFSVN
+541 INVKTGGKEAFSVN
-555 LLTADS
+555 LQTADS
-561 LALLSTLTEKLG
+561 LALLSTLIEKLG

-604 VTDFFRHISLENVQ
+604 VTDFFRHITLENVV

-643 STQPEAFTAISS
+643 STQPEAFAAISS
-655 SEKVKV
+655 SEAVKV
-661 KWTASV
+661 SWTASV
-667 AEGCTV
+667 AEGCTI
-673 RGYQLTGTD
+673 RGYQFTGTGN
-682 DLPAMTLTN
+682 LPAMTLTN
-691 EGSKTD
+691 EGSMTD
-697 LVTYHVS
+697 LVTYHVN

-709 VVALAY
+709 VAMYTY
-715 IYKVYVKPLL
+715 IYKVYVKSLL
-725 KSLALSSP
+725 KNLTLSSP
-733 SNNAVLEYGQV
+733 SDKASLEYGQV
-744 TLSCSNLGQDAVG
+744 TLSCSNLGQAAVG

-766 AEATEDGEAEEWK
+766 AEAESAEEWK

-786 STTFVPVEG
+786 STAFVPVEG
-795 ASYEWYA
+795 ASYEWFA
-802 TAHGECYE
+802 TAHGECSE
-810 KVDSEHRTFSISKRS
+810 TVDSEHRTFSIRKRS

-830 SVTVPAEVKAN
+830 SVTAPVEVKAN
-841 TTFQITAVVR
+841 TQFEVKAVVR

-858 RSSAWTDML
+858 RSSAWTDAL
-867 YEERADGKQYYGIKG
+867 YEVRPSGAVRVGTQ
-882 IAHRGV
+882 AHYSV
-888 LQPGES
+888 LQPDDS
-894 YTVTFTVTSPGAS
+894 YTVTFNITSPDATQS
-907 VSGFRYMVETDVY
+907 EVSYFVETDTY
-920 AEETESDESNNSKF
+920 REETESDESNNIKS
-934 TDPIAIVNR
+934 TDPIALINR

-952 LKAIYAATNGGAWTS
+952 LKVLYQATNGGAWTN

-980 RWPGVTF
+980 GWPGVTF
-987 DEEGHVLAIDLQDN
+987 DEEGHVLAIELQNN
-1001 NLSGSLPTEGMQM
+1001 NLTGNLPTEGMEM

-1019 LNLRRNNLRG
+1019 LNLSHNNLKG

-1045 LGYNLFTEIK
+1045 LGYNLFTELTGV
-1055 EALPTHITSLN
+1055 LPAHITSLN
-1066 LQNQREGYSLSTFTL
+1066 LQNQCEGYSLSTFTQ

-1102 HKNQNFEAHP
+1102 HQNQNFEAHP
-1112 SLSIY
+1112 TLRIY
-1117 TTDNNSYVGEMRYE
+1117 TTDNNSYVGEMIYS
-1131 DGAYRYYLSGT
+1131 DGAYRYSLSGT
-1142 YTYASGTEFCIR
+1142 YNYASGTEFCIR
-1154 SNGGVAQ
+1154 SSGGVAQ

-1175 VNADASV
+1175 VNADAAV

-1210 EGSGINVQDVVA
+1210 EGGGINVQDVVA

-1236 KTVMAAQRRWTESLG
+1236 KSLMAAQRRWTESMG
-1251 DGASAANVLSVE
+1251 DGTSTHNVLSVE
-1263 DGALWLNASDQV
+1263 DGALWLDASDQV

-1288 DVKLALSK
+1288 DVKLAMSK

-1308 GVRVVIISTTGDII
+1308 GVRIVIISTTGDII

-1329 QLAKPARVD
+1329 RLAKSARVE
-1338 QTMAAD
+1338 QAMAAD

-1350 GIAFEGQATG
+1350 GVAFEGQTTD
-1360 IDAVTTDAKS
+1360 IDAITTDADS
-1370 REDVYSI
+1370 RDAVYSI
-1377 DGRKLNGVEREGIYI
+1377 DGRKLNGVAGEGIYI

>member
-1 MIKARYILTLF
+1 
-12 AMLLS
+12 MLLS

-36 YKLTLKAQPAE
+36 YKLTVKAQPTE
-47 AATVSGGGLYVV
+47 AATVSGGGLYAV
-59 NANVSVKAVAKS
+59 NANVSVKAVARNA
-71 SNWRFINW
+71 NWRFKNW

-88 TSNSFTHR
+88 TSSSFTHH

-109 YQKTSLLTIAYDPSS
+109 YQKTSRLTIAYDPSS
-124 IKTSEVKE
+124 IRASEVKE
-132 YAVGVPYY
+132 YAVGVTYSY
-140 TQAST
+140 TAST

-156 SDGTVISTNRTVSY
+156 SDGTVISTNRAVSY

-193 NETKPKHKVFFRCD
+193 NETKPKHKVYFRCD
-207 PAGLTGFNKTSGF
+207 PAGLAGFNKTSGF

-246 GETKVLETSYT
+246 GETKILETSHT
-257 WNVNMGTRDAHLV
+257 WNVNMGTRDAYLV

-306 LLPVYM
+306 LLPIYM

-328 KNLSVDVAN
+328 KNLTVDVAG

-382 QDALKD
+382 QEALKD
-388 GIYTVKFSDITGTT
+388 SVYTVKFSDIAGTT
-402 LEDAAINFTSRS
+402 TADAVINFTHRS

-433 ETYMNRAQLTNL
+433 ETYMNRAQFTNL

-454 WNFGDGSTS
+454 WNFGDGATS
-463 TERNPMHIYAE
+463 TERNPMHSYAE

-511 RLDPTVN
+511 RLDPTAN

-523 KSMHEMF
+523 KSMHEMLS
-530 ELLSQCKPEGT
+530 LLSQCTPDGT
-541 INVKTGGKEVFSVN
+541 INVKTGGKEAFSVN
-555 LLTADS
+555 LQTADS

-573 TTGVVMAFKNEAQKP
+573 KAGVVMAFKNEVQNP
-588 VTLQFNTAAN
+588 VTLRFNVAAN
-598 SADMQK
+598 SIDMQK
-604 VTDFFRHISLENVQ
+604 ATDFFRHISLDNVV

-631 GRYSEQTICSGT
+631 DRFSAQTICSGT

-655 SEKVKV
+655 SEAVQV

-673 RGYQLTGTD
+673 RGYQLTGNGN
-682 DLPAMTLTN
+682 LPAMTLTN

-704 VELNG
+704 VELDG
-709 VVALAY
+709 VAMYTY

-733 SNNAVLEYGQV
+733 SDNATLEYGQV
-744 TLSCSNLGQDAVG
+744 TLSCSNLGQAAVG

-766 AEATEDGEAEEWK
+766 AEAENAEEWK
-779 EVKTTSP
+779 EVNTTSP
-786 STTFVPVEG
+786 STAFVPVEG

-802 TAHGECYE
+802 TAHGECNE
-810 KVDSEHRTFSISKRS
+810 TVESAHRTFSIRKRS

-858 RSSAWTDML
+858 RNSNWQDIIC
-867 YEERADGKQYYGIKG
+867 EEQADGSYREIKR
-882 IAHRGV
+882 ISHNGV
-888 LQPGES
+888 LQPGDS
-894 YTVTFTVTSPGAS
+894 YTVTFTVTSPDATLS
-907 VSGFRYMVETDVY
+907 EVSYLVETDSWN
-920 AEETESDESNNSKF
+920 EETESDESNNIKVS
-934 TDPIAIVNR
+934 DPIALIKR

-952 LKAIYAATNGGAWTS
+952 LKVLYQATNGGAWTN

-980 RWPGVTF
+980 GWPGVTF
-987 DEEGHVLAIDLQDN
+987 DEEGHVLAIDLQNN
-1001 NLSGSLPTEGMQM
+1001 NLRGTLPTEGMEM

-1019 LNLRRNNLRG
+1019 LNLSHNSLNG

-1045 LGYNLFTEIK
+1045 LGYNLFTELSGV
-1055 EALPTHITSLN
+1055 LPAHITSLN
-1066 LQNQREGYSLSTFTL
+1066 LQSQREGYSLSTFTL
-1081 QEWAMGDKLADI
+1081 QEWAMGDKHADI
-1093 QLGSLIAYD
+1093 QLGTLIAYD

-1112 SLSIY
+1112 TLRIY
-1117 TTDNNSYVGEMRYE
+1117 TTANNSYVGEMRYT

-1142 YTYASGTEFCIR
+1142 YNYASGTEFCIR
-1154 SNGGVAQ
+1154 SYEGVAQ
-1161 NNRLRAKLTWTKGD
+1161 NNRLRAKLTWTNGD

-1210 EGSGINVQDVVA
+1210 EGGGINVQDVVA
-1222 TINIFIGSNDNADR
+1222 TINIFIGSNDNADQ
-1236 KTVMAAQRRWTESLG
+1236 KTLMAAQRRWTESMG
-1251 DGASAANVLSVE
+1251 EEASTANVLSVE
-1263 DGALWLNASDQV
+1263 DDALWLDATDQV

-1308 GVRVVIISTTGDII
+1308 GVRVVIISTTGDIL

-1329 QLAKPARVD
+1329 RLAKPTRVE
-1338 QTMAAD
+1338 QAMAAD

-1350 GIAFEGQATG
+1350 GVAFEGQTTG
-1360 IDAVTTDAKS
+1360 IDTITTDVDS
-1370 REDVYSI
+1370 REAVYSL
-1377 DGRKLNGVEREGIYI
+1377 DGRKLNGVAREGVYI

-1404 LK
+1404 

>member
-36 YKLTLKAQPAE
+36 YKLTLKAQPTE
-47 AATVSGGGLYVV
+47 AATVSGGGLYAV

-71 SNWRFINW
+71 SNWRFKNW
-79 TDAEGKVVS
+79 TNAEGEVVS
-88 TSNSFTHR
+88 TSSSFTHR

-109 YQKTSLLTIAYDPSS
+109 YQKTSRLTIAYEPSS
-124 IKTSEVKE
+124 IGTSEVKE
-132 YAVGVPYY
+132 YAVGV
-140 TQAST
+140 T
-145 YSDYTFVNWTT
+145 YSTTASNYSGYTFVNWTT
-156 SDGTVISTNRTVSY
+156 SDGTVISTNREVSY
-170 TVTENDET
+170 TFTENDET

-207 PAGLTGFNKTSGF
+207 PAGLVGFNQNNGF
-220 SVSEGS
+220 SVSEGKTF
-226 PYSVTVYSVS
+226 SVTVYDAGS
-236 DYEFKGWTWE
+236 YEFKGWTRE
-246 GETKVLETSYT
+246 GSSEIIGQYRTFSGT
-257 WNVNMGTRDAHLV
+257 MGKEDMHLV

-328 KNLSVDVAN
+328 KNLKVDVAG

-388 GIYTVKFSDITGTT
+388 GIYTVRFSDITDTT

-523 KSMHEMF
+523 KSMHEMLN
-530 ELLSQCKPEGT
+530 LLSQCKPEGT

-555 LLTADS
+555 LQTADS

-573 TTGVVMAFKNEAQKP
+573 TTGVVMAFKNEAAKP
-588 VTLQFNTAAN
+588 VTLQFKAAAN
-598 SADMQK
+598 SADLQK
-604 VTDFFRHISLENVQ
+604 VTDFFRHISLDNVV

-631 GRYSEQTICSGT
+631 GRFSEQTICSGK
-643 STQPEAFTAISS
+643 STQPEPFTAISS
-655 SEKVKV
+655 SEAVKV

-673 RGYQLTGTD
+673 RGYQLTGIG
-682 DLPAMTLTN
+682 DLPDMTLTN

-725 KSLALSSP
+725 KSLSLCSP
-733 SNNAVLEYGQV
+733 SNNATLDYGQV
-744 TLSCSNLGQDAVG
+744 TLSCSNLGQAAVG

-766 AEATEDGEAEEWK
+766 AEAEGAEEWK

-786 STTFVPVEG
+786 STAFVPVEG

-802 TAHGECYE
+802 TAHGECSE
-810 KVDSEHRTFSISKRS
+810 AVDSEHRTFSISKRS

-858 RSSAWTDML
+858 RNSAWTDML
-867 YEERADGKQYYGIKG
+867 YENRPNGAVQVGQQ
-882 IAHRGV
+882 AHYGV
-888 LQPGES
+888 LQPGEE
-894 YTVTFTVTSPGAS
+894 YTITFNVTSPDAS
-907 VSGFRYMVETDVY
+907 TDGISYFVKTDIWN
-920 AEETESDESNNSKF
+920 EETESDESNNIKVS
-934 TDPIAIVNR
+934 DPISIIKR

-952 LKAIYAATNGGAWTS
+952 LKVLYQATNGGAWTS

-980 RWPGVTF
+980 GWPGVTF
-987 DEEGHVLAIDLQDN
+987 DEEGHVLAIDLQIN
-1001 NLSGSLPTEGMQM
+1001 NLTGTLPTAGMEM

-1019 LNLRRNNLRG
+1019 LNLSGNSLSG

-1045 LGYNLFTEIK
+1045 LGNNLFTELTDV
-1055 EALPTHITSLN
+1055 LPAHITSLN
-1066 LQNQREGYSLSTFTL
+1066 LQNQRERYSLSTFPL
-1081 QEWAMGDKLADI
+1081 QEWAMGDKQADI

-1112 SLSIY
+1112 TLRIY
-1117 TTDNNSYVGEMRYE
+1117 TADNNSYVGEMRYS
-1131 DGAYRYYLSGT
+1131 DGAYRYSLSGT

-1154 SNGGVAQ
+1154 SNDGVAQ

-1222 TINIFIGSNDNADR
+1222 TINIFIGSNDNASQ
-1236 KTVMAAQRRWTESLG
+1236 KSLKAAQRRWTESLG
-1251 DGASAANVLSVE
+1251 EDASAANVLSVE

-1288 DVKLALSK
+1288 NVKLALSK
-1296 QRYQLVTHNTAN
+1296 QRYQLVTRNTAN

-1344 IDAQPV
+1344 INAQPV
-1350 GIAFEGQATG
+1350 GIAFEGQATD
-1360 IDAVTTDAKS
+1360 IDAVTTGAEG

-1377 DGRKLNGVEREGIYI
+1377 DGRKLNGVTGEGIYI

-1404 LK
+1404 MK

>member
-1 MIKARYILTLF
+1 
-12 AMLLS
+12 MLLS

-47 AATVSGGGLYVV
+47 AATVSGGGLYAV
-59 NANVSVKAVAKS
+59 NASVSVKAVAKS
-71 SNWRFINW
+71 SNWRFRNW
-79 TDAEGKVVS
+79 TDAEGKVVNTNS
-88 TSNSFTHR
+88 SFTHR

-109 YQKTSLLTIAYDPSS
+109 YQKTSRLTIAYDPSS

-132 YAVGVPYY
+132 YVVGVTYSY
-140 TQAST
+140 TAST
-145 YSDYTFVNWTT
+145 YTDYTFVNWTT
-156 SDGTVISTNRTVSY
+156 SDGTVISTERTVRY

-178 ITAHYRYTPGSPAEP
+178 ITAHYRFTPGSPAEP
-193 NETKPKHKVFFRCD
+193 NETKPKHKVYFKCD
-207 PAGLTGFNKTSGF
+207 PAGLAGFYQSNGF
-220 SVSEGS
+220 SVSEGNTFG
-226 PYSVTVYSVS
+226 VTVYDAS
-236 DYEFKGWTWE
+236 DYEFKGWTRE
-246 GETKVLETSYT
+246 GSSEIIGQYRTFNGT
-257 WNVNMGTRDAHLV
+257 MGKEDVHLV

-281 EPSTDTKQ
+281 EPSTDIKQ

-306 LLPVYM
+306 LLPIYM

-328 KNLSVDVAN
+328 KNLKVDVAG

-342 RTDAYTVQAAQE
+342 RTEAYTVQAALE

-388 GIYTVKFSDITGTT
+388 SVYTVRFSDIAGTT
-402 LEDAAINFTSRS
+402 TADAAINFTSRS

-422 EEGDLQAKFSV
+422 EEGDLQARFSV
-433 ETYMNRAQLTNL
+433 ETYMNRAQFTNL

-454 WNFGDGSTS
+454 WNFGDGATS
-463 TERNPMHIYAE
+463 TERNPMHSYAE

-523 KSMHEMF
+523 KSMHEML

-541 INVKTGGKEVFSVN
+541 INVKTGGKETFGVN
-555 LLTADS
+555 LQTADS

-573 TTGVVMAFKNEAQKP
+573 TTGVVMAFKNEAPNP

-604 VTDFFRHISLENVQ
+604 ATDFFRHISLDNVV

-631 GRYSEQTICSGT
+631 DRFSAQTICSGA
-643 STQPEAFTAISS
+643 STQPEAFAAISS
-655 SEKVKV
+655 SEAVQV

-673 RGYQLTGTD
+673 RGYQLTGTGN
-682 DLPAMTLTN
+682 LPAMTLTN

-704 VELNG
+704 VELDG
-709 VVALAY
+709 VAMYTY

-733 SNNAVLEYGQV
+733 SDNATLEYGQV
-744 TLSCSNLGQDAVG
+744 TLSCSNLGQAAVG

-766 AEATEDGEAEEWK
+766 AEAESAEEWK
-779 EVKTTSP
+779 KVNTTSP
-786 STTFVPVEG
+786 STAFVPVEG

-802 TAHGECYE
+802 TAHGECNE
-810 KVDSEHRTFSISKRS
+810 TVESAHRTFSIRKRS

-858 RSSAWTDML
+858 RNSNWQDIIC
-867 YEERADGKQYYGIKG
+867 EEQADGSYSEIKR
-882 IAHRGV
+882 ITHNGV
-888 LQPGES
+888 LQPGDS
-894 YTVTFTVTSPGAS
+894 YTVTFTVTSPDATLS
-907 VSGFRYMVETDVY
+907 EVSYLVETDSWNQ
-920 AEETESDESNNSKF
+920 ETESNENNNVEVS
-934 TDPIAIVNR
+934 TPISIIKR

-952 LKAIYAATNGGAWTS
+952 LKVLYQATNGGAWTN

-980 RWPGVTF
+980 GWPGVTF
-987 DEEGHVLAIDLQDN
+987 DEEGHVLAIELQNN
-1001 NLSGSLPTEGMQM
+1001 NLRGSLPTEGMEM

-1019 LNLRRNNLRG
+1019 LNLSGNSLNG

-1045 LGYNLFTEIK
+1045 LGYNLFTELSGV
-1055 EALPTHITSLN
+1055 LPAHITSLN

-1081 QEWAMGDKLADI
+1081 QEWALGDKQADI
-1093 QLGSLIAYD
+1093 QLGTLIAYD
-1102 HKNQNFEAHP
+1102 HQNQNFEGHP
-1112 SLSIY
+1112 TLRIY
-1117 TTDNNSYVGEMRYE
+1117 TADNNSYVGEMRYT
-1131 DGAYRYYLSGT
+1131 DGAYCYYLSGT
-1142 YTYASGTEFCIR
+1142 YNYASGTEFCIR

-1210 EGSGINVQDVVA
+1210 QGGGINVQDVVA
-1222 TINIFIGSNDNADR
+1222 TINIFIGSNDNADQ
-1236 KTVMAAQRRWTESLG
+1236 KSLMAAQRRWTESLG
-1251 DGASAANVLSVE
+1251 EDASTANVLSVE
-1263 DGALWLNASDQV
+1263 DGALWIDASDQV

-1288 DVKLALSK
+1288 DVKLAMSK

-1308 GVRVVIISTTGDII
+1308 GVRVVIIGTTGDII

-1329 QLAKPARVD
+1329 RLAKQARVD
-1338 QTMAAD
+1338 QAMAAD

-1350 GIAFEGQATG
+1350 GVAFEGQ
-1360 IDAVTTDAKS
+1360 TTDIDTITTDVDS
-1370 REDVYSI
+1370 REAVYSL
-1377 DGRKLNGVEREGIYI
+1377 DGRKLNGVAREGVYI

-1404 LK
+1404 

>member
-1 MIKARYILTLF
+1 
-12 AMLLS
+12 MLLS

-59 NANVSVKAVAKS
+59 NANVNVKAVARS
-71 SNWRFINW
+71 ANWLFKNW
-79 TDAEGKVVS
+79 TDADGKVVS
-88 TSNSFTHR
+88 TSSSFTHR
-96 KLNSAETLTANYE
+96 KLNSNETLTANYE

-132 YAVGVPYY
+132 YAVGVTYSY
-140 TQAST
+140 TAST

-156 SDGTVISTNRTVSY
+156 SDGTVISTERTVRY

-178 ITAHYRYTPGSPAEP
+178 ITAHYRFTPGSPAEP
-193 NETKPKHKVFFRCD
+193 NETKPKHKVYFKCD
-207 PAGLTGFNKTSGF
+207 PAGLTGFYQSNGF
-220 SVSEGS
+220 SVSEGNTFR
-226 PYSVTVYSVS
+226 VEVYSVS
-236 DYEFKGWTWE
+236 DYEFKGWTRE
-246 GETKVLETSYT
+246 GSSEIIGQYRTFSGT
-257 WNVNMGTRDAHLV
+257 MGKEDVHLV

-300 YRGETT
+300 YCGETT
-306 LLPVYM
+306 LLPIYM

-328 KNLSVDVAN
+328 KNLTVDVAN

-388 GIYTVKFSDITGTT
+388 SIYTVRFSDIAGTT
-402 LEDAAINFTSRS
+402 TADAVINFTSRS

-541 INVKTGGKEVFSVN
+541 INVKPGGKEAFEAN
-555 LLTADS
+555 LQTADS

-573 TTGVVMAFKNEAQKP
+573 TTGVVMAFRNEAEKP

-604 VTDFFRHISLENVQ
+604 VTDYFRHITLENVV

-631 GRYSEQTICSGT
+631 GRFSEQTICSGT
-643 STQPEAFTAISS
+643 STQPEAFAAISS
-655 SEKVKV
+655 SEAVKV
-661 KWTASV
+661 SWTASV

-673 RGYQLTGTD
+673 RGYQLTGTGN
-682 DLPAMTLTN
+682 LPAMTLTN

-697 LVTYHVS
+697 LVTYHVN

-709 VVALAY
+709 AVMYTY

-725 KSLALSSP
+725 KSLSLSSP
-733 SNNAVLEYGQV
+733 SNNATLEYGQV
-744 TLSCSNLGQDAVG
+744 TLSCSNLGQAAVG

-766 AEATEDGEAEEWK
+766 AEAESAEEWK

-786 STTFVPVEG
+786 STAFVPVEG

-802 TAHGECYE
+802 TAHGECSE
-810 KVDSEHRTFSISKRS
+810 TVDSEHRTFSIRKRS

-830 SVTVPAEVKAN
+830 SVTAPVEVKAN

-851 NIGKGAT
+851 NISKGAT
-858 RSSAWTDML
+858 RSSAWTDAL
-867 YEERADGKQYYGIKG
+867 YEVRPSGAVRVGTQ
-882 IAHRGV
+882 AHYSV
-888 LQPGES
+888 LQPGDS
-894 YTVTFTVTSPGAS
+894 YTVTFTVTSPDAS
-907 VSGFRYMVETDVY
+907 QSEVSYFVETDIY
-920 AEETESDESNNSKF
+920 REETESDESNNIKS
-934 TDPIAIVNR
+934 TDPIALINR

-952 LKAIYAATNGGAWTS
+952 LKVLYQATNGGAWTN

-980 RWPGVTF
+980 GWPGVTF
-987 DEEGHVLAIDLQDN
+987 DEEGHVLAIELQNN
-1001 NLSGSLPTEGMQM
+1001 NLRGNLPTEGMEM

-1019 LNLRRNNLRG
+1019 LNLSGNSLNG

-1045 LGYNLFTEIK
+1045 LGYNLFTELTGV
-1055 EALPTHITSLN
+1055 LPAHITSLN
-1066 LQNQREGYSLSTFTL
+1066 LQNQREGYSLSTFTQ

-1093 QLGSLIAYD
+1093 KLGSLIAYD
-1102 HKNQNFEAHP
+1102 HQNQNFEAHP
-1112 SLSIY
+1112 TLRIY
-1117 TTDNNSYVGEMRYE
+1117 TTDNNSYVGEMIYS
-1131 DGAYRYYLSGT
+1131 DGAYRYSLSGT
-1142 YTYASGTEFCIR
+1142 YNYASGTEFCIR
-1154 SNGGVAQ
+1154 SSGGVAQ

-1210 EGSGINVQDVVA
+1210 EGGGINVQDVVA

-1236 KTVMAAQRRWTESLG
+1236 KSLMAAQRRWTESMG
-1251 DGASAANVLSVE
+1251 EGASTLNVLSVE
-1263 DGALWLNASDQV
+1263 DGALWLDASDQV
-1275 AALDITLAGVKAN
+1275 AALDITLAGVRAN
-1288 DVKLALSK
+1288 DVKLAMSK

-1329 QLAKPARVD
+1329 RLAKPARVE
-1338 QTMAAD
+1338 QAMAAD

-1350 GIAFEGQATG
+1350 GVAFDGQTTD
-1360 IDAVTTDAKS
+1360 IDAITTDADS
-1370 REDVYSI
+1370 RDAVYSI
-1377 DGRKLNGVEREGIYI
+1377 DGRKLNGVAGEGIYI

>member
-1 MIKARYILTLF
+1 MIKSRYILTLL

-59 NANVSVKAVAKS
+59 NANVSVKAVANS
-71 SNWRFINW
+71 SNWRFKNW
-79 TDAEGKVVS
+79 TNAEGEVVS
-88 TSNSFTHR
+88 TSSSFTHR

-109 YQKTSLLTIAYDPSS
+109 YQKTSRLTIAYDPSS

-132 YAVGVPYY
+132 YVVGVTYSF
-140 TQAST
+140 TAST

-156 SDGTVISTNRTVSY
+156 SDGTVISTERTVSY

-178 ITAHYRYTPGSPAEP
+178 ITAHYRFTPGSPAEP
-193 NETKPKHKVFFRCD
+193 NETKPKHKVYFKCD
-207 PAGLTGFNKTSGF
+207 PAGLAGFNKTSGF

-226 PYSVTVYSVS
+226 PYSVTVYSVN

-246 GETKVLETSYT
+246 GETKILETSHT

-281 EPSTDTKQ
+281 EPSTDSKQ

-306 LLPVYM
+306 LLPIYM

-328 KNLSVDVAN
+328 KNLTVDVAG

-382 QDALKD
+382 QEALKD
-388 GIYTVKFSDITGTT
+388 SVYTVKFSDIAGTT
-402 LEDAAINFTSRS
+402 TADAAINFTSRS

-454 WNFGDGSTS
+454 WNFGDGTTS
-463 TERNPMHIYAE
+463 TERNPMHSYAE

-501 ANTWSASGDY
+501 ANTWTASGDY

-523 KSMHEMF
+523 KSMHEMLS
-530 ELLSQCKPEGT
+530 LLSQCTPDGT
-541 INVKTGGKEVFSVN
+541 INVKTGGKEAFDAN
-555 LLTADS
+555 LQTADS
-561 LALLSTLTEKLG
+561 LSLLSTLTEKLG
-573 TTGVVMAFKNEAQKP
+573 KAGVVMAFKNEAPNP

-604 VTDFFRHISLENVQ
+604 VTDFFRHISLENVV

-631 GRYSEQTICSGT
+631 DRFSAQTICSGA
-643 STQPEAFTAISS
+643 STQPEAFAAISS
-655 SEKVKV
+655 SEAVQV

-673 RGYQLTGTD
+673 RGYQLTGTGN
-682 DLPAMTLTN
+682 LPAMTLTN
-691 EGSKTD
+691 EGSNTD
-697 LVTYHVS
+697 LVTYHVN

-709 VVALAY
+709 VAMYTY

-733 SNNAVLEYGQV
+733 SDKATLEYGQV
-744 TLSCSNLGQDAVG
+744 TLSCSNLGQAAVG

-766 AEATEDGEAEEWK
+766 AEAESAEEWK

-786 STTFVPVEG
+786 STAFVPVEG

-810 KVDSEHRTFSISKRS
+810 TVDSEHRTFSIRKRS

-841 TTFQITAVVR
+841 TTFQVTAVVR

-858 RSSAWTDML
+858 RNSNWQDIIC
-867 YEERADGKQYYGIKG
+867 EEQADGSYSEIKR
-882 IAHRGV
+882 ITHNGV
-888 LQPGES
+888 LQPGDS
-894 YTVTFTVTSPGAS
+894 YTVTFTVTSPDATLS
-907 VSGFRYMVETDVY
+907 EVSYLVHTDSWNQ
-920 AEETESDESNNSKF
+920 ETESNENNNVEISTPVSIIK
-934 TDPIAIVNR
+934 R

-952 LKAIYAATNGGAWTS
+952 LKVLYQAINGGAWTS

-980 RWPGVTF
+980 GWPGVTF

-1001 NLSGSLPTEGMQM
+1001 NLSGSLPTEGMEM

-1045 LGYNLFTEIK
+1045 LGYNLFTELSGV
-1055 EALPTHITSLN
+1055 LPAHISSLN

-1081 QEWAMGDKLADI
+1081 QEWAMGDKHADI
-1093 QLGSLIAYD
+1093 QLGTLIAYD
-1102 HKNQNFEAHP
+1102 HQNQNFEAHP
-1112 SLSIY
+1112 TLRIY
-1117 TTDNNSYVGEMRYE
+1117 TTANNSYVGEMIYS

-1142 YTYASGTEFCIR
+1142 YNYASGTEFCIR

-1175 VNADASV
+1175 VNADASI

-1210 EGSGINVQDVVA
+1210 EGGGINVQDVVA
-1222 TINIFIGSNDNADR
+1222 TINIFIGSNDNADQ
-1236 KTVMAAQRRWTESLG
+1236 KSLMAAQRRWTESMG
-1251 DGASAANVLSVE
+1251 EEASTANVLSVE

-1296 QRYQLVTHNTAN
+1296 QRYQLVTRNTAN

-1350 GIAFEGQATG
+1350 GIAFEGQATD
-1360 IDAVTTDAKS
+1360 IDAVTTDAES

-1377 DGRKLNGVEREGIYI
+1377 DGRKLNGVTGEGIYI

-1404 LK
+1404 MK

>member
-1 MIKARYILTLF
+1 
-12 AMLLS
+12 MLLS

-36 YKLTLKAQPAE
+36 YKLTLKALPAE
-47 AATVSGGGLYVV
+47 AATVSGGGLYAV
-59 NANVSVKAVAKS
+59 NANVSVKAVARNA
-71 SNWRFINW
+71 NWRFKNW
-79 TDAEGKVVS
+79 TDAEGNVVS
-88 TSNSFTHR
+88 TSSTFTHR

-124 IKTSEVKE
+124 IRTSEVKE
-132 YAVGVPYY
+132 YAVGVTYSY
-140 TQAST
+140 TAST

-156 SDGTVISTNRTVSY
+156 SDGTVISTERTVRY
-170 TVTENDET
+170 TITENDET
-178 ITAHYRYTPGSPAEP
+178 ITAHYRFTPGSPAEP
-193 NETKPKHKVFFRCD
+193 NETKPKHKVYFKCD
-207 PAGLTGFNKTSGF
+207 PAGLAGFNKTSGF

-246 GETKVLETSYT
+246 GETKILETSRT

-281 EPSTDTKQ
+281 EPSTDNKQ

-306 LLPVYM
+306 LLPIYM

-328 KNLSVDVAN
+328 KNLKVDVAG

-342 RTDAYTVQAAQE
+342 RTEAYTVQAALE

-388 GIYTVKFSDITGTT
+388 SVYTVKFSDIAGTT
-402 LEDAAINFTSRS
+402 TADAAINFTSRS

-422 EEGDLQAKFSV
+422 EEGNLQAKFSV

-454 WNFGDGSTS
+454 WNFGDGTTS
-463 TERNPMHIYAE
+463 TERNPMHSYAE

-511 RLDPTVN
+511 RLDPTAN

-523 KSMHEMF
+523 KSMHEMLS
-530 ELLSQCKPEGT
+530 LLSQCTPDGT
-541 INVKTGGKEVFSVN
+541 INVKTGGKEAFDAN
-555 LLTADS
+555 LQTADS

-573 TTGVVMAFKNEAQKP
+573 KAGVVMAFKNKAQNP
-588 VTLQFNTAAN
+588 VTLRFNVAAN

-604 VTDFFRHISLENVQ
+604 VTDFFRHISLDNVV

-631 GRYSEQTICSGT
+631 DRFSAQTICSGT

-673 RGYQLTGTD
+673 RGYQLTGTGN
-682 DLPAMTLTN
+682 LPAMTLTN
-691 EGSKTD
+691 EGSNTD

-704 VELNG
+704 VELDG
-709 VVALAY
+709 VAMYTY

-733 SNNAVLEYGQV
+733 SDNAVLEYGQV
-744 TLSCSNLGQDAVG
+744 TLSCSNLGQAAVG

-766 AEATEDGEAEEWK
+766 AEAENAEEWK

-786 STTFVPVEG
+786 STAFVPVEG
-795 ASYEWYA
+795 VSYEWYA
-802 TAHGECYE
+802 TAHGECSE
-810 KVDSEHRTFSISKRS
+810 TVESEHRTFSIRKRS

-841 TTFQITAVVR
+841 TTFQVTAVVR

-858 RSSAWTDML
+858 RNSNWQDIIC
-867 YEERADGKQYYGIKG
+867 EEQANGSYREIKR
-882 IAHRGV
+882 ISHNGV
-888 LQPGES
+888 LQPGDS
-894 YTVTFTVTSPGAS
+894 YTVTFTVTSPDATLS
-907 VSGFRYMVETDVY
+907 EVSYLVHTDSWNQ
-920 AEETESDESNNSKF
+920 ETESDENNNVEISTPVSIIK
-934 TDPIAIVNR
+934 R
-943 YIDAADYEA
+943 YIDADDYEA
-952 LKAIYAATNGGAWTS
+952 LKVLYQATNGGAWTN

-980 RWPGVTF
+980 GWPGVTF
-987 DEEGHVLAIDLQDN
+987 DEEGHVLAIDLQNN
-1001 NLSGSLPTEGMQM
+1001 NLRGSLPTAGMEM

-1019 LNLRRNNLRG
+1019 LNLSGNSLSG

-1045 LGYNLFTEIK
+1045 LGYNLFTELSGV
-1055 EALPTHITSLN
+1055 LPAHITSLN

-1081 QEWAMGDKLADI
+1081 QEWAMGDKQADI

-1102 HKNQNFEAHP
+1102 HQNQNFEGHP
-1112 SLSIY
+1112 ALRIY
-1117 TTDNNSYVGEMRYE
+1117 TADNNSYVGEMRYA

-1142 YTYASGTEFCIR
+1142 YNYASGTEFCIR

-1161 NNRLRAKLTWTKGD
+1161 NNRLRAKLTWTNGD
-1175 VNADASV
+1175 VNADAAV
-1182 DVLDAQQTLNYIMG
+1182 DVLDAQQTLNYIMA

-1210 EGSGINVQDVVA
+1210 EGGGINVQDVVA
-1222 TINIFIGSNDNADR
+1222 TINIFIGSNDNADQ
-1236 KTVMAAQRRWTESLG
+1236 KSLMAAQRRWTESLG
-1251 DGASAANVLSVE
+1251 EDASTANVLSVE
-1263 DGALWLNASDQV
+1263 DGALWIDASDQV

-1288 DVKLALSK
+1288 DVKLAMSK

-1329 QLAKPARVD
+1329 RLAKQARVY
-1338 QTMAAD
+1338 QAMAAD

-1350 GIAFEGQATG
+1350 GVAFEGQ
-1360 IDAVTTDAKS
+1360 TTDIDTITTDVDS
-1370 REDVYSI
+1370 REAVYSL
-1377 DGRKLNGVEREGIYI
+1377 DGRKLNGVAREGVYI

-1404 LK
+1404 

>member
-1 MIKARYILTLF
+1 
-12 AMLLS
+12 MLLS

-36 YKLTLKAQPAE
+36 YKLTVKAQPAE

-59 NANVSVKAVAKS
+59 NANVNVKTVARNA
-71 SNWRFINW
+71 NWRFKGWI
-79 TDAEGKVVS
+79 DAEGKVVS
-88 TSNSFTHR
+88 TSSSFTHR

-132 YAVGVPYY
+132 YAVGVTYSY
-140 TQAST
+140 TAST

-156 SDGTVISTNRTVSY
+156 SDGTVISTERTVSY

-178 ITAHYRYTPGSPAEP
+178 ITAHYRFTPGSPAEP
-193 NETKPKHKVFFRCD
+193 NETKPKHKVYFKCD
-207 PAGLTGFNKTSGF
+207 PAGLVGFNQNNGF
-220 SVSEGS
+220 SVYEGKTF
-226 PYSVTVYSVS
+226 SVTVYDAGS
-236 DYEFKGWTWE
+236 YEFKGWTRE
-246 GETKVLETSYT
+246 GSSEIIGQYRTFSGT
-257 WNVNMGTRDAHLV
+257 MGKEDVHLV

-342 RTDAYTVQAAQE
+342 RTDAYTVQAVQE

-382 QDALKD
+382 QEALKD
-388 GIYTVKFSDITGTT
+388 GIYTVRFSDITGTT
-402 LEDAAINFTSRS
+402 LENAAINFTSRS

-433 ETYMNRAQLTNL
+433 ETYMNRVQLTNL

-523 KSMHEMF
+523 KSMHEML

-541 INVKTGGKEVFSVN
+541 INVKTGSKEAFEAN
-555 LLTADS
+555 LQTADS
-561 LALLSTLTEKLG
+561 LALLGTLTEKLG

-625 INIGEI
+625 IKIGEI

-655 SEKVKV
+655 SEAVKV

-673 RGYQLTGTD
+673 RGYQLTGTG

-733 SNNAVLEYGQV
+733 SNNATLEYGQV
-744 TLSCSNLGQDAVG
+744 TLSCSNLGQAAVG

-766 AEATEDGEAEEWK
+766 AEAEGAEEWK

-786 STTFVPVEG
+786 STAFVPVEG

-858 RSSAWTDML
+858 RSSAWTDAL
-867 YEERADGKQYYGIKG
+867 YEKRPDGAVRVGTQ
-882 IAHRGV
+882 AHYGV
-888 LQPGES
+888 LQPDAS
-894 YTVTFTVTSPGAS
+894 YTVTFNVTSPDAS
-907 VSGFRYMVETDVY
+907 QSEVSYFVETDLY
-920 AEETESDESNNSKF
+920 REETESDESNNSKF
-934 TDPIAIVNR
+934 TDQIAIVNR

-952 LKAIYAATNGGAWTS
+952 LKVLYQATNGGAWTS

-980 RWPGVTF
+980 GWPGVTF
-987 DEEGHVLAIDLQDN
+987 DEEGHVLAIDLQNN
-1001 NLSGSLPTEGMQM
+1001 NLRGSLPTEGMEM

-1019 LNLRRNNLRG
+1019 LNLSGNSLNG

-1066 LQNQREGYSLSTFTL
+1066 LQNQREGYGLSTFTL
-1081 QEWAMGDKLADI
+1081 QEWAMGDKQANI
-1093 QLGSLIAYD
+1093 ELGSLIAYD
-1102 HKNQNFEAHP
+1102 HLNQNFEAHP
-1112 SLSIY
+1112 TLNIY
-1117 TTDNNSYVGEMRYE
+1117 TTNNNSYVGEMRYI
-1131 DGAYRYYLSGT
+1131 DGAYRYSLSGT

-1175 VNADASV
+1175 VNADGSV
-1182 DVLDAQQTLNYIMG
+1182 DVLDAQQTLNYIMD

-1360 IDAVTTDAKS
+1360 IDAVTTDAES

>member
-1 MIKARYILTLF
+1 
-12 AMLLS
+12 MLLS

-59 NANVSVKAVAKS
+59 NANVNVKAVARS
-71 SNWRFINW
+71 ANWLFKNW
-79 TDAEGKVVS
+79 TDAEGKVVN
-88 TSNSFTHR
+88 TSSSFTHR
-96 KLNSAETLTANYE
+96 KLNSNETLTANYE
-109 YQKTSLLTIAYDPSS
+109 YQQTSRLTIAYDPSS
-124 IKTSEVKE
+124 IKASEVKE
-132 YAVGVPYY
+132 YAVGVTYSY
-140 TQAST
+140 TAST

-156 SDGTVISTNRTVSY
+156 SDGTVISTERTVRY

-178 ITAHYRYTPGSPAEP
+178 ITAHYRFTPGSPAEP
-193 NETKPKHKVFFRCD
+193 NETKPKHKVYFKCD
-207 PAGLTGFNKTSGF
+207 PAGLTGFYQSNGF
-220 SVSEGS
+220 SVSEGNTFR
-226 PYSVTVYSVS
+226 VEVYSVS
-236 DYEFKGWTWE
+236 DYEFKGWTRE
-246 GETKVLETSYT
+246 GSSEIIGQYRTFNGT
-257 WNVNMGTRDAHLV
+257 MGKEDVHLV

-306 LLPVYM
+306 LLPIYM

-328 KNLSVDVAN
+328 KNLTVDVAN

-342 RTDAYTVQAAQE
+342 RTDAYTVQAVQE

-377 IPVSA
+377 IPVIA

-388 GIYTVKFSDITGTT
+388 SVYTVKFSDIAGTT
-402 LEDAAINFTSRS
+402 TADAAINFTNRS

-422 EEGDLQAKFSV
+422 EEGDLQARFSV
-433 ETYMNRAQLTNL
+433 ETYMNRAQFTNL

-454 WNFGDGSTS
+454 WNFGDGTTS
-463 TERNPMHIYAE
+463 TERNPMHSYAE

-530 ELLSQCKPEGT
+530 DLLSQCKPEGT
-541 INVKTGGKEVFSVN
+541 INVKTGGKDVFSAN
-555 LLTADS
+555 LQTADS

-604 VTDFFRHISLENVQ
+604 VTDFFRQITLENVV

-643 STQPEAFTAISS
+643 STQPEAFAAISS
-655 SEKVKV
+655 SEAVKV
-661 KWTASV
+661 SWTASV

-673 RGYQLTGTD
+673 RGYQLIGTGN
-682 DLPAMTLTN
+682 LPAMTLTN

-697 LVTYHVS
+697 LVTYHVN

-709 VVALAY
+709 VAMYTY

-725 KSLALSSP
+725 KNLTLSSP
-733 SNNAVLEYGQV
+733 SDKATLEYGQV
-744 TLSCSNLGQDAVG
+744 TLSCSNLGQAAVG

-766 AEATEDGEAEEWK
+766 AEAESAEEWK

-786 STTFVPVEG
+786 STAFVPVEG
-795 ASYEWYA
+795 ASYEWFA
-802 TAHGECYE
+802 TAHGECSE
-810 KVDSEHRTFSISKRS
+810 TVDSEHRTFSIRKRS

-830 SVTVPAEVKAN
+830 SVTAPVEVKAN
-841 TTFQITAVVR
+841 TQFEVKAVVR

-858 RSSAWTDML
+858 RSSAWTDAL
-867 YEERADGKQYYGIKG
+867 YEVRPSGAVRVGTQ
-882 IAHRGV
+882 AHYSV
-888 LQPGES
+888 LQPDDS
-894 YTVTFTVTSPGAS
+894 YTVTFNITSPDATQS
-907 VSGFRYMVETDVY
+907 EVSYFVETDTY
-920 AEETESDESNNSKF
+920 REETESDESNNIKS
-934 TDPIAIVNR
+934 TDPIALINR

-952 LKAIYAATNGGAWTS
+952 LKVLYQATNGGAWTN

-980 RWPGVTF
+980 GWPGVTF
-987 DEEGHVLAIDLQDN
+987 DEEGHVLAIELQNN
-1001 NLSGSLPTEGMQM
+1001 NLTGNLPTEGMEM

-1019 LNLRRNNLRG
+1019 LNLSHNNLKG

-1045 LGYNLFTEIK
+1045 LGYNLFTELTGV
-1055 EALPTHITSLN
+1055 LPAHITSLN
-1066 LQNQREGYSLSTFTL
+1066 LQNQREGYSLSTFTQ

-1102 HKNQNFEAHP
+1102 HQNQNFEAHP
-1112 SLSIY
+1112 TLRIY
-1117 TTDNNSYVGEMRYE
+1117 TTDNNSYVGEMIYS
-1131 DGAYRYYLSGT
+1131 DGAYRYSLSGT
-1142 YTYASGTEFCIR
+1142 YNYASGTEFCIR
-1154 SNGGVAQ
+1154 SSGGVAQ

-1210 EGSGINVQDVVA
+1210 EGGGINVQDVVA

-1236 KTVMAAQRRWTESLG
+1236 KSLMAAQRRWTESMG
-1251 DGASAANVLSVE
+1251 EGTSTHNVLSVE
-1263 DGALWLNASDQV
+1263 DGALWLDASDQM
-1275 AALDITLAGVKAN
+1275 AALDITLAGVRAN
-1288 DVKLALSK
+1288 DVKLAMSK

-1329 QLAKPARVD
+1329 RLAKPARVE
-1338 QTMAAD
+1338 QAMAAD

-1350 GIAFEGQATG
+1350 GVAFDGQTTD
-1360 IDAVTTDAKS
+1360 IDAITTDADS
-1370 REDVYSI
+1370 RDAVYSI
-1377 DGRKLNGVEREGIYI
+1377 DGRKLNGVAGEGIYI

>member
-1 MIKARYILTLF
+1 MIKSRYILTLL

-79 TDAEGKVVS
+79 TDAEGKVVNTNS
-88 TSNSFTHR
+88 SFTHR
-96 KLNSAETLTANYE
+96 KLNSNETLTANYE
-109 YQKTSLLTIAYDPSS
+109 YQKTSRLTVAYDPSS
-124 IKTSEVKE
+124 IRTSEVKE
-132 YAVGVPYY
+132 YAVGVTYSY
-140 TQAST
+140 TAST

-178 ITAHYRYTPGSPAEP
+178 ITAHYRFTPGSPAEP
-193 NETKPKHKVFFRCD
+193 NETKPKHKVYFKCD
-207 PAGLTGFNKTSGF
+207 PAGLTGFYQSNGF
-220 SVSEGS
+220 SVSEGNTFR
-226 PYSVTVYSVS
+226 VEVYSVS
-236 DYEFKGWTWE
+236 DYEFKGWTRE
-246 GETKVLETSYT
+246 GSSEIIGQYRTFNGT
-257 WNVNMGTRDAHLV
+257 MGKEDVHLV

-306 LLPVYM
+306 LLPIYM

-328 KNLSVDVAN
+328 KNLTVDVAN

-370 HDGVVVR
+370 HDGVVAR

-388 GIYTVKFSDITGTT
+388 SIYTVRFSDIAGTT
-402 LEDAAINFTSRS
+402 TADAVINFTSRS

-541 INVKTGGKEVFSVN
+541 INVKTGGKEAFEAN

-573 TTGVVMAFKNEAQKP
+573 TTGVVMAFRNEAEKP

-598 SADMQK
+598 STDMQK
-604 VTDFFRHISLENVQ
+604 VTDYFRHITLENV
-618 VTLNGAA
+618 VATLNGAA

-631 GRYSEQTICSGT
+631 GRFSEQTICSGT
-643 STQPEAFTAISS
+643 STQPEAFAAISS
-655 SEKVKV
+655 SEAVKV
-661 KWTASV
+661 SWTASV

-673 RGYQLTGTD
+673 RGYQLTGTGN
-682 DLPAMTLTN
+682 LPAMTLTN

-697 LVTYHVS
+697 LVTYHVN

-709 VVALAY
+709 IVMYTY

-725 KSLALSSP
+725 KSLSLSSP
-733 SNNAVLEYGQV
+733 SNNATLEYGQV
-744 TLSCSNLGQDAVG
+744 TLSCSNLGQAAVG

-766 AEATEDGEAEEWK
+766 AEAESAEEWK
-779 EVKTTSP
+779 EVKTTTP
-786 STTFVPVEG
+786 STAFVPVEG

-802 TAHGECYE
+802 TAHGECSE
-810 KVDSEHRTFSISKRS
+810 TVDSEHRTFSIRKRS

-830 SVTVPAEVKAN
+830 SVTAPVEVKAN

-858 RSSAWTDML
+858 RSSAWTDAL
-867 YEERADGKQYYGIKG
+867 YEKRPDGAVRVGTQ
-882 IAHRGV
+882 AHYGV
-888 LQPGES
+888 LQPDAS
-894 YTVTFTVTSPGAS
+894 YTVTFNITSPDATQS
-907 VSGFRYMVETDVY
+907 EVSYFVETDLY
-920 AEETESDESNNSKF
+920 REETESDESNNIKS
-934 TDPIAIVNR
+934 TDPIALINR

-952 LKAIYAATNGGAWTS
+952 LKVLYQATNGGAWTN

-980 RWPGVTF
+980 GWPGVTF
-987 DEEGHVLAIDLQDN
+987 DEEGHVLAIELQNN
-1001 NLSGSLPTEGMQM
+1001 NLRGNLPTEGMEM
-1014 KSLRT
+1014 KSLRM
-1019 LNLRRNNLRG
+1019 LNLNGNSLSG

-1045 LGYNLFTEIK
+1045 LGYNLFTELTGV
-1055 EALPTHITSLN
+1055 LPAHITSLN
-1066 LQNQREGYSLSTFTL
+1066 LQNQREGYSLSTFTQ
-1081 QEWAMGDKLADI
+1081 QEWTMGDRQADI
-1093 QLGSLIAYD
+1093 QLGTLIAYD
-1102 HKNQNFEAHP
+1102 HQNQNFEAHP
-1112 SLSIY
+1112 TLRIY
-1117 TTDNNSYVGEMRYE
+1117 TTDNNNYVGEMIYS
-1131 DGAYRYYLSGT
+1131 DGAYRYSLSGT
-1142 YTYASGTEFCIR
+1142 YNYASGTEFCIR
-1154 SNGGVAQ
+1154 SSGGVAQ

-1182 DVLDAQQTLNYIMG
+1182 NVIDAQQTLNYIMG

-1210 EGSGINVQDVVA
+1210 EGGGINVQDVVA

-1236 KTVMAAQRRWTESLG
+1236 KSLMAAQRRWTESMG
-1251 DGASAANVLSVE
+1251 DGASTHNLLSVE
-1263 DGALWLNASDQV
+1263 DGALWLDAADQV

-1288 DVKLALSK
+1288 DVKLAMSK

-1344 IDAQPV
+1344 INAQPV
-1350 GIAFEGQATG
+1350 GIAFEGQATD
-1360 IDAVTTDAKS
+1360 IDAVTTGAEG

-1377 DGRKLNGVEREGIYI
+1377 DGRKLNGVAGEGIYI

>member
-1 MIKARYILTLF
+1 
-12 AMLLS
+12 MLLS

-79 TDAEGKVVS
+79 TDAEGKVVNTNS
-88 TSNSFTHR
+88 SFTHR
-96 KLNSAETLTANYE
+96 KLNSNETLTANYE
-109 YQKTSLLTIAYDPSS
+109 YQKTSRLTIAYDPSS
-124 IKTSEVKE
+124 IRTSEVKE
-132 YAVGVPYY
+132 YAVGVTYSY
-140 TQAST
+140 TAST

-193 NETKPKHKVFFRCD
+193 NETKPKHKVYFKCD
-207 PAGLTGFNKTSGF
+207 PAGLVGFNQTNGF
-220 SVSEGS
+220 SVSEGNTFG
-226 PYSVTVYSVS
+226 VTVYSVS
-236 DYEFKGWTWE
+236 DYEFKGWTRE
-246 GETKVLETSYT
+246 GSSEIIGQYRTLNYT
-257 WNVNMGTRDAHLV
+257 MGKEDLRFV

-306 LLPVYM
+306 LLPIYM

-328 KNLSVDVAN
+328 KNLTVDVAN

-342 RTDAYTVQAAQE
+342 RTDAYTVKAVQE

-360 SLEGGTQIVE
+360 SLEGGTQIME

-382 QDALKD
+382 QEALKD
-388 GIYTVKFSDITGTT
+388 SIYTVRFSDIAGTT
-402 LEDAAINFTSRS
+402 TADAVINFTSRS

-433 ETYMNRAQLTNL
+433 ETYMNRAQFTNL

-463 TERNPMHIYAE
+463 TERNPMHSYAE

-530 ELLSQCKPEGT
+530 DLLSQCKPEGT
-541 INVKTGGKEVFSVN
+541 INVKTGGKEVFEAD
-555 LLTADS
+555 LQTADS

-573 TTGVVMAFKNEAQKP
+573 TTGVVMAFRNEAEKP

-604 VTDFFRHISLENVQ
+604 VTDFFRHITLENVV

-643 STQPEAFTAISS
+643 STQPEAFSAISS
-655 SEKVKV
+655 SEAVKV
-661 KWTASV
+661 SWTASV

-673 RGYQLTGTD
+673 RGYQLIGTGN
-682 DLPAMTLTN
+682 LPAMTLTN

-697 LVTYHVS
+697 LVTYHVN

-709 VVALAY
+709 IVIYTY

-725 KSLALSSP
+725 KSLTLSSP
-733 SNNAVLEYGQV
+733 SDKATLEYGQV
-744 TLSCSNLGQDAVG
+744 TLSCSNLGQAAVG

-766 AEATEDGEAEEWK
+766 AEAESAEEWK

-786 STTFVPVEG
+786 STAFVPVEG

-802 TAHGECYE
+802 TAHGECSE
-810 KVDSEHRTFSISKRS
+810 TVDSEHRTFSIRKRS

-830 SVTVPAEVKAN
+830 SVTAPVEVKAN
-841 TTFQITAVVR
+841 TQFEVKAVVR

-858 RSSAWTDML
+858 RSSAWTDAL
-867 YEERADGKQYYGIKG
+867 YEVRPSGAVRVGTQ
-882 IAHRGV
+882 AHYSV
-888 LQPGES
+888 LQPDDS
-894 YTVTFTVTSPGAS
+894 YTVTFTVTSPDAS
-907 VSGFRYMVETDVY
+907 QSEVSYFVETDTY
-920 AEETESDESNNSKF
+920 REETESDESNNIKS

-952 LKAIYAATNGGAWTS
+952 LKVLYQATNGGAWTN

-980 RWPGVTF
+980 GWPGVTF
-987 DEEGHVLAIDLQDN
+987 DEEGHVLAIELQNN
-1001 NLSGSLPTEGMQM
+1001 NLTGSLPTEGMQM

-1019 LNLRRNNLRG
+1019 LNLSHNNLKG

-1045 LGYNLFTEIK
+1045 LGYNLFTELTGV
-1055 EALPTHITSLN
+1055 LPAHITSLN
-1066 LQNQREGYSLSTFTL
+1066 LQNQREGYSLSTFTQ

-1102 HKNQNFEAHP
+1102 HQNQNFEAHP
-1112 SLSIY
+1112 TLRIY
-1117 TTDNNSYVGEMRYE
+1117 TTDNNSYVGEMIYS
-1131 DGAYRYYLSGT
+1131 DGAYRYSLSGT
-1142 YTYASGTEFCIR
+1142 YNYASGTEFCIR
-1154 SNGGVAQ
+1154 SSGGVAQ

-1210 EGSGINVQDVVA
+1210 QGGGINVQDVVA

-1236 KTVMAAQRRWTESLG
+1236 KSLMAAQRRWTESMG
-1251 DGASAANVLSVE
+1251 EGASTHNVLSVE
-1263 DGALWLNASDQV
+1263 DGALWLDASDQV

-1288 DVKLALSK
+1288 DVKLAMSK
-1296 QRYQLVTHNTAN
+1296 QRYQLVTHNTVN
-1308 GVRVVIISTTGDII
+1308 GVRIVIISTTGDII

-1329 QLAKPARVD
+1329 RLAKPARVD
-1338 QTMAAD
+1338 QAMAAD

-1350 GIAFEGQATG
+1350 GVAFEGQTTD
-1360 IDAVTTDAKS
+1360 IDAVTADADS
-1370 REDVYSI
+1370 RDAVYSI
-1377 DGRKLNGVEREGIYI
+1377 DGRKLNGVAGEGIYI

>member
-1 MIKARYILTLF
+1 MIKSRYILTLF

-36 YKLTLKAQPAE
+36 YKLTVKAQPAE

-71 SNWRFINW
+71 ANWRFINW
-79 TDAEGKVVS
+79 TNAEGEVVS
-88 TSNSFTHR
+88 TSSSFTHR

-109 YQKTSLLTIAYDPSS
+109 YQKTSRLTIAYDPSS

-132 YAVGVPYY
+132 YAVGVTYSY
-140 TQAST
+140 TAST

-156 SDGTVISTNRTVSY
+156 SDGTVISTNRAVSY

-193 NETKPKHKVFFRCD
+193 NETKPKHKVYFKCD

-246 GETKVLETSYT
+246 GETKILETSYT

-342 RTDAYTVQAAQE
+342 RTDAYTVQAVQE

-388 GIYTVKFSDITGTT
+388 GIYTVMFSDIAGTT

-541 INVKTGGKEVFSVN
+541 INVKPGGKEAFSVN
-555 LLTADS
+555 LQTADS

-604 VTDFFRHISLENVQ
+604 VTDFFRHISLENVV
-618 VTLNGAA
+618 VTLNGAS

-631 GRYSEQTICSGT
+631 GHYSEQTICSGT
-643 STQPEAFTAISS
+643 STLPEAFTAISS

-673 RGYQLTGTD
+673 RGYQLTGTG

-715 IYKVYVKPLL
+715 IYKVYVKPKL
-725 KSLALSSP
+725 KSLTLSSP

-744 TLSCSNLGQDAVG
+744 TLSCSNLGQAAVG

-802 TAHGECYE
+802 TAHGECSE
-810 KVDSEHRTFSISKRS
+810 AVDSEHRTFSIRKRS

-830 SVTVPAEVKAN
+830 SVTVPAEVMAN
-841 TTFQITAVVR
+841 TQFEVKAVVR

-858 RSSAWTDML
+858 RSSGWTDAL
-867 YEERADGKQYYGIKG
+867 YEKRPGGAVRVGERT
-882 IAHRGV
+882 HNGV
-888 LQPGES
+888 LQPNDS
-894 YTVTFTVTSPGAS
+894 YTVTFNITSPDATQS
-907 VSGFRYMVETDVY
+907 EVNYFVETDIY
-920 AEETESDESNNSKF
+920 RAETESDESNNIKS

-952 LKAIYAATNGGAWTS
+952 LKAIYAATNGGAWTN

-980 RWPGVTF
+980 GWPGVTF

-1001 NLSGSLPTEGMQM
+1001 NLTGSLPTEGMQM

-1019 LNLRRNNLRG
+1019 LNLSHNNLRG
-1029 DVAAFCKLLP
+1029 NVAAFCKLLP

-1066 LQNQREGYSLSTFTL
+1066 LQNQREGYSLSTFTQ

-1102 HKNQNFEAHP
+1102 HQNQNFEAHP
-1112 SLSIY
+1112 TLNIY
-1117 TTDNNSYVGEMRYE
+1117 TTDNNSYVGEMRYV

-1142 YTYASGTEFCIR
+1142 YNYASGTEFCIR
-1154 SNGGVAQ
+1154 SSGGVAQ

-1210 EGSGINVQDVVA
+1210 EGSGLNVQDVVA

-1350 GIAFEGQATG
+1350 GIAFEGQTTD
-1360 IDAVTTDAKS
+1360 IDAVTTDAES

-1377 DGRKLNGVEREGIYI
+1377 DGRKLNHVGREGIYI

>member
-1 MIKARYILTLF
+1 
-12 AMLLS
+12 MLLS

-79 TDAEGKVVS
+79 TDAEGKVVNTNS
-88 TSNSFTHR
+88 SFTHR
-96 KLNSAETLTANYE
+96 KLNSNETLTANYE
-109 YQKTSLLTIAYDPSS
+109 YQKTSRLTVAYDPSS
-124 IKTSEVKE
+124 IRTSEVKE
-132 YAVGVPYY
+132 YAVGVTYSY
-140 TQAST
+140 TAST

-178 ITAHYRYTPGSPAEP
+178 ITAHYRFTPGSPAEP
-193 NETKPKHKVFFRCD
+193 NETKPKHKVYFKCD
-207 PAGLTGFNKTSGF
+207 PAGLTGFYQSNGF
-220 SVSEGS
+220 SVSEGNTFR
-226 PYSVTVYSVS
+226 VEVYSVS
-236 DYEFKGWTWE
+236 DYEFKGWTRE
-246 GETKVLETSYT
+246 GSSEIIGQYRTFNGT
-257 WNVNMGTRDAHLV
+257 MGKEDVHLV

-306 LLPVYM
+306 LLPIYM

-328 KNLSVDVAN
+328 KNLTVDVAN

-370 HDGVVVR
+370 HDGVVAR

-388 GIYTVKFSDITGTT
+388 SIYTVRFSDIAGTT
-402 LEDAAINFTSRS
+402 TADAVINFTSRS

-541 INVKTGGKEVFSVN
+541 INVKTGGKEAFEAN
-555 LLTADS
+555 LQTADS

-573 TTGVVMAFKNEAQKP
+573 TTGVVMAFRNEAEKP
-588 VTLQFNTAAN
+588 VTLQFTTAAN

-604 VTDFFRHISLENVQ
+604 VTDYFRHITLENV
-618 VTLNGAA
+618 VATLNGAA

-631 GRYSEQTICSGT
+631 GRFSEQTICSGT
-643 STQPEAFTAISS
+643 STQPEAFAAISS
-655 SEKVKV
+655 SEAVKV
-661 KWTASV
+661 SWTASV

-673 RGYQLTGTD
+673 RGYQLTGTGN
-682 DLPAMTLTN
+682 LPAMTLTN

-697 LVTYHVS
+697 LVTYHVNM
-704 VELNG
+704 ELNG
-709 VVALAY
+709 AVMYTY

-725 KSLALSSP
+725 KSLSLSSP
-733 SNNAVLEYGQV
+733 SNNATLEYGQV
-744 TLSCSNLGQDAVG
+744 TLSCSNLGQAAVG

-766 AEATEDGEAEEWK
+766 AEAESAEEWK

-786 STTFVPVEG
+786 STAFVPVEG

-802 TAHGECYE
+802 TAHGECSE
-810 KVDSEHRTFSISKRS
+810 TVDSEHRTFCIRKRS

-830 SVTVPAEVKAN
+830 SVTAPVEVKAN

-858 RSSAWTDML
+858 RSSAWTDAL
-867 YEERADGKQYYGIKG
+867 YEKRPDGAVRVGTQ
-882 IAHRGV
+882 AHYGV
-888 LQPGES
+888 LQPDAS
-894 YTVTFTVTSPGAS
+894 YTVTFNITSPDATQS
-907 VSGFRYMVETDVY
+907 EVSYFVETDLY
-920 AEETESDESNNSKF
+920 REETESDESNNIKS
-934 TDPIAIVNR
+934 TDPIALINR

-952 LKAIYAATNGGAWTS
+952 LKVLYQATNGGAWTN

-980 RWPGVTF
+980 GWPGVTF
-987 DEEGHVLAIDLQDN
+987 DEEGHVLAIELQNN
-1001 NLSGSLPTEGMQM
+1001 NLRGNLPTEGMEM
-1014 KSLRT
+1014 KSLRM
-1019 LNLRRNNLRG
+1019 LNLNGNSLSG

-1045 LGYNLFTEIK
+1045 LGYNLFTELTDV
-1055 EALPTHITSLN
+1055 LPAHITSLN
-1066 LQNQREGYSLSTFTL
+1066 LQNQREGYSLSTFTQ
-1081 QEWAMGDKLADI
+1081 QEWAMGDRQADI
-1093 QLGSLIAYD
+1093 QLGTLIAYD
-1102 HKNQNFEAHP
+1102 HQNQNFEAHP
-1112 SLSIY
+1112 TLRIY
-1117 TTDNNSYVGEMRYE
+1117 TTDNNSYVGEMIYS
-1131 DGAYRYYLSGT
+1131 DGAYRYSLSGT
-1142 YTYASGTEFCIR
+1142 YNYASGTEFCIR
-1154 SNGGVAQ
+1154 SSGAVAQ

-1210 EGSGINVQDVVA
+1210 EGGGINVQDVVA

-1236 KTVMAAQRRWTESLG
+1236 KSLMAAQRRWTESMG
-1251 DGASAANVLSVE
+1251 DGTSTHNLLSVE
-1263 DGALWLNASDQV
+1263 DGALWLDAADQV
-1275 AALDITLAGVKAN
+1275 AALDITLAGVTAN
-1288 DVKLALSK
+1288 DVKLAMSK

-1308 GVRVVIISTTGDII
+1308 GVRIVIISTTGDII

-1329 QLAKPARVD
+1329 RLAKAARVD
-1338 QTMAAD
+1338 QAMAAD

-1350 GIAFEGQATG
+1350 GVAFEGQTTD
-1360 IDAVTTDAKS
+1360 IDAVTAGAES
-1370 REDVYSI
+1370 LEGVYSI
-1377 DGRKLNGVEREGIYI
+1377 DGRKLNGVTGKGIYI

-1404 LK
+1404 

>member
-1 MIKARYILTLF
+1 MIKSRYILTLF

-36 YKLTLKAQPAE
+36 YKLTVKAQPAE
-47 AATVSGGGLYVV
+47 AATVSGGGLYAV

-71 SNWRFINW
+71 ANWRFKNW
-79 TDAEGKVVS
+79 TNAEGEVVS
-88 TSNSFTHR
+88 TSSSFTHS

-109 YQKTSLLTIAYDPSS
+109 YQKTSRLTIAYDPSS
-124 IKTSEVKE
+124 ISTSEVKE
-132 YAVGVPYY
+132 YAVGV
-140 TQAST
+140 TFSTTAST

-388 GIYTVKFSDITGTT
+388 GIYTVKFSDISGTT

-555 LLTADS
+555 LQTADS

-573 TTGVVMAFKNEAQKP
+573 TTGVVMAFKNETANP
-588 VTLQFNTAAN
+588 VTLQFNAAAN
-598 SADMQK
+598 SADLQK
-604 VTDFFRHISLENVQ
+604 VTDFFRHISLDNVV

-733 SNNAVLEYGQV
+733 SNNATLEYGQV
-744 TLSCSNLGQDAVG
+744 TLSCSNLGQAAVG

-766 AEATEDGEAEEWK
+766 AEAEGAAEWK

-802 TAHGECYE
+802 TAHGECSE
-810 KVDSEHRTFSISKRS
+810 AVDSEHRTFSIRKRS

-841 TTFQITAVVR
+841 TAFQITAVVR

-858 RSSAWTDML
+858 RSSGWTDAL
-867 YEERADGKQYYGIKG
+867 YEKRPGGAVRVGERT
-882 IAHRGV
+882 HNGV
-888 LQPGES
+888 LQPNDS
-894 YTVTFTVTSPGAS
+894 YTVTFNITSPDATQNEVGYF
-907 VSGFRYMVETDVY
+907 VQTDLY
-920 AEETESDESNNSKF
+920 GSETESDESNNIMS

-952 LKAIYAATNGGAWTS
+952 LKVLYQATNGGAWTN

-980 RWPGVTF
+980 GWPGVTF

-1001 NLSGSLPTEGMQM
+1001 NLSGNLPTEGMEM

-1019 LNLRRNNLRG
+1019 LNLSRNNLKG

-1045 LGYNLFTEIK
+1045 LGYNLFTELTGV
-1055 EALPTHITSLN
+1055 LPTHITSLN

-1102 HKNQNFEAHP
+1102 HQNQNFEAHP
-1112 SLSIY
+1112 TLRIY
-1117 TTDNNSYVGEMRYE
+1117 TTDNNSYVGEMIYS
-1131 DGAYRYYLSGT
+1131 DGAYRYSLSGT
-1142 YTYASGTEFCIR
+1142 YNYASGTEFCIR
-1154 SNGGVAQ
+1154 SSGGVAQ

-1196 TQNGNFNYPAADTY
+1196 TQNGNFNYLAADTY
-1210 EGSGINVQDVVA
+1210 QGGGINVQDVVA
-1222 TINIFIGSNDNADR
+1222 TINIFIGSNDNADQ
-1236 KTVMAAQRRWTESLG
+1236 KSLMAAQRRWTESMG
-1251 DGASAANVLSVE
+1251 EDASTANVLSVE
-1263 DGALWLNASDQV
+1263 DDALWLDATDQV

-1288 DVKLALSK
+1288 DVKLAMSK

-1329 QLAKPARVD
+1329 RLAKPARVD
-1338 QTMAAD
+1338 QAMAAG
-1344 IDAQPV
+1344 IEAQPV
-1350 GIAFEGQATG
+1350 GVAFEGQTTD
-1360 IDAVTTDAKS
+1360 IDAITTDADS
-1370 REDVYSI
+1370 RDAVYSI
-1377 DGRKLNGVEREGIYI
+1377 DGRKLNGVAGEGIYI

>member
-1 MIKARYILTLF
+1 
-12 AMLLS
+12 MLLS

-79 TDAEGKVVS
+79 TDAEGKVVNTNS
-88 TSNSFTHR
+88 SFTHR
-96 KLNSAETLTANYE
+96 KLNSNETLTANYE
-109 YQKTSLLTIAYDPSS
+109 YQKTSRLTVAYDPSS
-124 IKTSEVKE
+124 IRTSEVKE
-132 YAVGVPYY
+132 YAVGVTYSY
-140 TQAST
+140 TAST

-178 ITAHYRYTPGSPAEP
+178 ITAHYRFTPGSPAEP
-193 NETKPKHKVFFRCD
+193 NETKPKHKVYFKCD
-207 PAGLTGFNKTSGF
+207 PAGLTGFYQSNGF
-220 SVSEGS
+220 SVSEGNTFR
-226 PYSVTVYSVS
+226 VEVYSVS
-236 DYEFKGWTWE
+236 DYEFKGWTRE
-246 GETKVLETSYT
+246 GSSEIIGQYRTFNGT
-257 WNVNMGTRDAHLV
+257 MGKEDVHLV

-306 LLPVYM
+306 LLPIYM

-328 KNLSVDVAN
+328 KNLTVDVAN

-370 HDGVVVR
+370 HDGVVAR

-388 GIYTVKFSDITGTT
+388 SIYTVRFSDIAGTT
-402 LEDAAINFTSRS
+402 TADAVINFTSRS

-541 INVKTGGKEVFSVN
+541 INVKTGGKEAFEAN

-573 TTGVVMAFKNEAQKP
+573 TTGVVMAFRNEAEKP

-598 SADMQK
+598 STDMQK
-604 VTDFFRHISLENVQ
+604 VTDYFRHITLENV
-618 VTLNGAA
+618 VATLNGAA

-631 GRYSEQTICSGT
+631 GRFSEQTICSGT
-643 STQPEAFTAISS
+643 STQPEAFAAISS
-655 SEKVKV
+655 SEAVKV
-661 KWTASV
+661 SWTASV

-673 RGYQLTGTD
+673 RGYQLTGTGN
-682 DLPAMTLTN
+682 LPAMTLTN

-697 LVTYHVS
+697 HVTYHVN

-709 VVALAY
+709 AVMYTY

-725 KSLALSSP
+725 KSLSLSSP
-733 SNNAVLEYGQV
+733 SNNATLEYGQV
-744 TLSCSNLGQDAVG
+744 TLSCSNLGQAAVG
-757 YTFHYRRTD
+757 YTFHYRRTG
-766 AEATEDGEAEEWK
+766 AEAESAEEWK
-779 EVKTTSP
+779 EVKTTTP
-786 STTFVPVEG
+786 STAFVPVEG

-802 TAHGECYE
+802 TAHGECSE
-810 KVDSEHRTFSISKRS
+810 TVDSEHRTFSIRKRS

-830 SVTVPAEVKAN
+830 SVTAPVEVKAN

-858 RSSAWTDML
+858 RSSAWTDAL
-867 YEERADGKQYYGIKG
+867 YEKRPDGAVRVGTQ
-882 IAHRGV
+882 AHYGV
-888 LQPGES
+888 LQPDAS
-894 YTVTFTVTSPGAS
+894 YTVTFNITSPDATQS
-907 VSGFRYMVETDVY
+907 EVSYFVETDLY
-920 AEETESDESNNSKF
+920 REETESDESNNIKS
-934 TDPIAIVNR
+934 TDPIALINR
-943 YIDAADYEA
+943 YIDATDYEA
-952 LKAIYAATNGGAWTS
+952 LKVFYQATNGGAWTN

-980 RWPGVTF
+980 GWPGVTF
-987 DEEGHVLAIDLQDN
+987 DEEGHVLAIELQNN
-1001 NLSGSLPTEGMQM
+1001 NLRGTLPTEGMEM

-1019 LNLRRNNLRG
+1019 LNLNGNSLSG
-1029 DVAAFCKLLP
+1029 DVTAFCKLLP

-1045 LGYNLFTEIK
+1045 LGYNLFTELTGV
-1055 EALPTHITSLN
+1055 LPAHITSLN
-1066 LQNQREGYSLSTFTL
+1066 LQNQREGYSLSTFTQ
-1081 QEWAMGDKLADI
+1081 QEWAMGDRLADI
-1093 QLGSLIAYD
+1093 QLGKLIAYD
-1102 HKNQNFEAHP
+1102 HQNQNFEAHP
-1112 SLSIY
+1112 TLRIY
-1117 TTDNNSYVGEMRYE
+1117 TTDNNSYVGEMIYS
-1131 DGAYRYYLSGT
+1131 DGAYRYSLSGT
-1142 YTYASGTEFCIR
+1142 YNYASGTEFCIR
-1154 SNGGVAQ
+1154 SSGGVAQ

-1182 DVLDAQQTLNYIMG
+1182 NVLDAQQTLNYIIG

-1210 EGSGINVQDVVA
+1210 EGGGMNVQDVVA

-1236 KTVMAAQRRWTESLG
+1236 KSLMAAQRRWTESMG
-1251 DGASAANVLSVE
+1251 DGASTHNLLSVE
-1263 DGALWLNASDQV
+1263 DGALWLDAADQV

-1288 DVKLALSK
+1288 DVKLAMSK

-1308 GVRVVIISTTGDII
+1308 GVRIVIISTTGDII

-1329 QLAKPARVD
+1329 RLAKAARVD
-1338 QTMAAD
+1338 QAMAAD

-1350 GIAFEGQATG
+1350 GVAFEGQTTD
-1360 IDAVTTDAKS
+1360 IDAVTAGAES
-1370 REDVYSI
+1370 LEGVYSI
-1377 DGRKLNGVEREGIYI
+1377 DGRKLNGVTGKGIYI

>member
-1 MIKARYILTLF
+1 
-12 AMLLS
+12 MLLS

-47 AATVSGGGLYVV
+47 AATVSGGGLYAV
-59 NANVSVKAVAKS
+59 NANVSVKAVANS

-79 TDAEGKVVS
+79 TDAEGKEVS
-88 TSNSFTHR
+88 TSSSFTHR

-109 YQKTSLLTIAYDPSS
+109 YQKTSRLTIAYDPLS

-132 YAVGVPYY
+132 YAVGVTYSF
-140 TQAST
+140 TAST

-156 SDGTVISTNRTVSY
+156 SDGTVISTNRAVSY

-178 ITAHYRYTPGSPAEP
+178 ITAHYRFTPGSPAEP
-193 NETKPKHKVFFRCD
+193 NETKPKHKVYFRCD
-207 PAGLTGFNKTSGF
+207 PAGLVGFNQNNGF
-220 SVSEGS
+220 SVSEGNTF
-226 PYSVTVYSVS
+226 SVTVYSAS
-236 DYEFKGWTWE
+236 DYEFKGWTRE
-246 GETKVLETSYT
+246 GSSEIIGQYRTFSGT
-257 WNVNMGTRDAHLV
+257 MGKEDVHLV

-306 LLPVYM
+306 LLPIYM

-328 KNLSVDVAN
+328 KNLKVDVAG

-342 RTDAYTVQAAQE
+342 RTEAYTVQAALE

-388 GIYTVKFSDITGTT
+388 SIYTVRFSDIAGTT
-402 LEDAAINFTSRS
+402 TADAVINFTSRS

-454 WNFGDGSTS
+454 WNFGDGTTS
-463 TERNPMHIYAE
+463 TERNPMHSYAE

-501 ANTWSASGDY
+501 ANTWTASGDY

-523 KSMHEMF
+523 KSMHEMLS
-530 ELLSQCKPEGT
+530 LLSQCTPEGT
-541 INVKTGGKEVFSVN
+541 INVKTGGKEAFDAN
-555 LLTADS
+555 LQTADS

-573 TTGVVMAFKNEAQKP
+573 TTGVVMAFKNEAQNP

-598 SADMQK
+598 SLDMQK
-604 VTDFFRHISLENVQ
+604 VTDFFRHISLENVV

-631 GRYSEQTICSGT
+631 DRFSAQTICSGT

-655 SEKVKV
+655 SEAVQV

-673 RGYQLTGTD
+673 RGYQLTGTGN
-682 DLPAMTLTN
+682 LPAMTLTN
-691 EGSKTD
+691 EGSNTD
-697 LVTYHVS
+697 LVTYHVN
-704 VELNG
+704 VELDG
-709 VVALAY
+709 VAMYTY

-733 SNNAVLEYGQV
+733 SDNATLEYGQV
-744 TLSCSNLGQDAVG
+744 TLSCSNLGQAAVG

-766 AEATEDGEAEEWK
+766 AEAENAAEWK

-786 STTFVPVEG
+786 STAFVPVEG

-802 TAHGECYE
+802 TAHGECNE
-810 KVDSEHRTFSISKRS
+810 TVESAHRTFSIRKRS

-858 RSSAWTDML
+858 RSNAWTDML
-867 YEERADGKQYYGIKG
+867 YEERADGSYYYIYGIT
-882 IAHRGV
+882 HNGV
-888 LQPGES
+888 LQPGDS
-894 YTVTFTVTSPGAS
+894 YTVTFNVTSPDATLS
-907 VSGFRYMVETDVY
+907 EVSYYVKTDNSNN
-920 AEETESDESNNSKF
+920 ETESDEKNNGKF
-934 TDPIAIVNR
+934 SAPVSIINR

-952 LKAIYAATNGGAWTS
+952 LKAIYAATNGGAWTN
-967 KTWRIGSN
+967 KKWRIGSN

-980 RWPGVTF
+980 GWPGVTF
-987 DEEGHVLAIDLQDN
+987 DEEGHVLAIDLQNN
-1001 NLSGSLPTEGMQM
+1001 NLRGSLPTEGMEM

-1019 LNLRRNNLRG
+1019 LNLSGNSLSG

-1045 LGYNLFTEIK
+1045 LGYNLFTELTGV
-1055 EALPTHITSLN
+1055 LPAHITSLN

-1081 QEWAMGDKLADI
+1081 QEWAMGDRHADI
-1093 QLGSLIAYD
+1093 QLGTLIAYD
-1102 HKNQNFEAHP
+1102 HQNQNFEGHP
-1112 SLSIY
+1112 ALRIY
-1117 TTDNNSYVGEMRYE
+1117 TADNNSYVGEMRYA
-1131 DGAYRYYLSGT
+1131 DGAYCYYLSGT
-1142 YTYASGTEFCIR
+1142 YNYASGTEFCIR

-1175 VNADASV
+1175 VNADAAV

-1210 EGSGINVQDVVA
+1210 QGGGINVQDVVA
-1222 TINIFIGSNDNADR
+1222 TINIFIGSNDNADQ
-1236 KTVMAAQRRWTESLG
+1236 KSLMAAQRRWTESLG
-1251 DGASAANVLSVE
+1251 EDASTANLLSVE
-1263 DGALWLNASDQV
+1263 DGALWIDASDQV

-1288 DVKLALSK
+1288 DVKLAMSK

-1308 GVRVVIISTTGDII
+1308 SVRVVIISTTGDII

-1329 QLAKPARVD
+1329 RLAKPARVD
-1338 QTMAAD
+1338 QAMAAD

-1350 GIAFEGQATG
+1350 GVAFEGQTTD
-1360 IDAVTTDAKS
+1360 IDTITTDAES
-1370 REDVYSI
+1370 REDVYTI
-1377 DGRKLNGVEREGIYI
+1377 DGRKLNGVAREGVYI

>member
-1 MIKARYILTLF
+1 
-12 AMLLS
+12 MLLS

-36 YKLTLKAQPAE
+36 YKLTVKAQPVE
-47 AATVSGGGLYVV
+47 AATVSGGGLYAV
-59 NANVSVKAVAKS
+59 NANVSVKAVARNA
-71 SNWRFINW
+71 NWRFKNW
-79 TDAEGKVVS
+79 TDAEGKVVN
-88 TSNSFTHR
+88 TSSSFTHR

-109 YQKTSLLTIAYDPSS
+109 YQKTSRLTVAYDPSS
-124 IKTSEVKE
+124 IRASEVKE
-132 YAVGVPYY
+132 YAVGVTYSY
-140 TQAST
+140 TAST

-156 SDGTVISTNRTVSY
+156 SDGTVISTTRAVSY

-178 ITAHYRYTPGSPAEP
+178 ITAHYRFTPGSPAEP
-193 NETKPKHKVFFRCD
+193 NETKPKHKVYFRCD
-207 PAGLTGFNKTSGF
+207 PAGLAGFNKTSGF

-246 GETKVLETSYT
+246 GETKILETSHT
-257 WNVNMGTRDAHLV
+257 WNVNMGTRDAYLV

-281 EPSTDTKQ
+281 EPSTDSKQ

-306 LLPVYM
+306 LLPIYM

-328 KNLSVDVAN
+328 KNLTVDVAN

-382 QDALKD
+382 QEALKD
-388 GIYTVKFSDITGTT
+388 SVYTVKFSDIAATT
-402 LEDAAINFTSRS
+402 TADAVINFTSRS

-433 ETYMNRAQLTNL
+433 ETYMNRAQFTNL

-454 WNFGDGSTS
+454 WNFGDGATS
-463 TERNPMHIYAE
+463 TERNPMHSYAE

-511 RLDPTVN
+511 RLDPTAN

-523 KSMHEMF
+523 KSMHEMLS
-530 ELLSQCKPEGT
+530 LLSQCTPDGT
-541 INVKTGGKEVFSVN
+541 INVKTGGKEAFDAN
-555 LLTADS
+555 LQSADS
-561 LALLSTLTEKLG
+561 LAQLSTLTEKLG
-573 TTGVVMAFKNEAQKP
+573 KAGVVMAFKNEAQNP
-588 VTLQFNTAAN
+588 VTLRFNVAAN
-598 SADMQK
+598 STDMQK
-604 VTDFFRHISLENVQ
+604 TTDFFRHISLDNVV

-631 GRYSEQTICSGT
+631 DRFSAQTICSGA

-661 KWTASV
+661 SWTASV

-673 RGYQLTGTD
+673 RGYQLTGNGN
-682 DLPAMTLTN
+682 LPTMTLTN

-704 VELNG
+704 VELDG
-709 VVALAY
+709 VAMYTY

-733 SNNAVLEYGQV
+733 SDKATLEYGQV
-744 TLSCSNLGQDAVG
+744 TLSCSNLGQAAVG

-766 AEATEDGEAEEWK
+766 VEAESAEEWK

-786 STTFVPVEG
+786 STAFVPVEG

-802 TAHGECYE
+802 TAHGECNE
-810 KVDSEHRTFSISKRS
+810 TVESAHRTFSIRKRS
-825 DLTVE
+825 DLTVV
-830 SVTVPAEVKAN
+830 SVTAPAEVKAN

-858 RSSAWTDML
+858 RNSNWQDIIC
-867 YEERADGKQYYGIKG
+867 EEQADGSYREIKR
-882 IAHRGV
+882 ISHNGV
-888 LQPGES
+888 LQPGDS
-894 YTVTFTVTSPGAS
+894 YTVTFTVTSPDATLS
-907 VSGFRYMVETDVY
+907 EVSYLVETDSWN
-920 AEETESDESNNSKF
+920 EETESNESNNIKVS
-934 TDPIAIVNR
+934 DPISIIKR

-952 LKAIYAATNGGAWTS
+952 LKVLYQATNGGAWTN

-980 RWPGVTF
+980 GWPGVTF
-987 DEEGHVLAIDLQDN
+987 DEEGHVLAIDLQNN
-1001 NLSGSLPTEGMQM
+1001 NLRGSLPTEGMEM

-1019 LNLRRNNLRG
+1019 LNLSGNSLSG

-1045 LGYNLFTEIK
+1045 LGYNLFTELSGV
-1055 EALPTHITSLN
+1055 LPAHITSLN
-1066 LQNQREGYSLSTFTL
+1066 LQSQREGYSLSTFTL
-1081 QEWAMGDKLADI
+1081 QEWAMGDKQADI
-1093 QLGSLIAYD
+1093 QLGTLIAYD
-1102 HKNQNFEAHP
+1102 HKNQNFKAHP
-1112 SLSIY
+1112 TLRIY
-1117 TTDNNSYVGEMRYE
+1117 TTANNSYVGEMRYT

-1142 YTYASGTEFCIR
+1142 YNYASGTEFCIR
-1154 SNGGVAQ
+1154 SYEGVAQ

-1210 EGSGINVQDVVA
+1210 EGGGINVQDVVA
-1222 TINIFIGSNDNADR
+1222 TINIFIGSNDNADL
-1236 KTVMAAQRRWTESLG
+1236 KSLMSAQRRWTESMG
-1251 DGASAANVLSVE
+1251 EEASTANVLSVE
-1263 DGALWLNASDQV
+1263 DGALWIDASDQV

-1288 DVKLALSK
+1288 DVKLAMSK

-1308 GVRVVIISTTGDII
+1308 GVRIVIISTTGDII

-1329 QLAKPARVD
+1329 RLAKPARVY
-1338 QTMAAD
+1338 QAMAAD

-1350 GIAFEGQATG
+1350 GVAFEGQTTD
-1360 IDAVTTDAKS
+1360 IDTVTTDVDS
-1370 REDVYSI
+1370 RGAVYSL
-1377 DGRKLNGVEREGIYI
+1377 DGRKLNGVAREGVYI

-1404 LK
+1404 

>member
-1 MIKARYILTLF
+1 
-12 AMLLS
+12 MLLS

-88 TSNSFTHR
+88 TSSSFTHR
-96 KLNSAETLTANYE
+96 KLNSNETLTANYE
-109 YQKTSLLTIAYDPSS
+109 YQKTSRLTIAYDPSS
-124 IKTSEVKE
+124 IGTSEVKE
-132 YAVGVPYY
+132 YAVGV
-140 TQAST
+140 T
-145 YSDYTFVNWTT
+145 YSTTASNYSGYTFVNWTT
-156 SDGTVISTNRTVSY
+156 SDGTVISTNREVRY
-170 TVTENDET
+170 TFTENDET

-207 PAGLTGFNKTSGF
+207 PAGLVGFNQNNGF
-220 SVSEGS
+220 SVSEGKTF
-226 PYSVTVYSVS
+226 SVTVYDAGS
-236 DYEFKGWTWE
+236 YEFKGWTRE
-246 GETKVLETSYT
+246 GSSEIIGQYRTFSGT
-257 WNVNMGTRDAHLV
+257 MGKEDVHLV

-328 KNLSVDVAN
+328 KNLKVDVSG

-388 GIYTVKFSDITGTT
+388 GIYTLKFSDITGTT

-541 INVKTGGKEVFSVN
+541 INVKTGGKEAFEAN
-555 LLTADS
+555 LQTADS

-573 TTGVVMAFKNEAQKP
+573 TTGVVMAFRNEAEKP
-588 VTLQFNTAAN
+588 VTLQFTTAAN

-604 VTDFFRHISLENVQ
+604 VTDYFRHITLENV
-618 VTLNGAA
+618 VATLNGAA

-631 GRYSEQTICSGT
+631 GRFSEQTICSGT
-643 STQPEAFTAISS
+643 STQPEAFAAISS
-655 SEKVKV
+655 SEAVKV
-661 KWTASV
+661 SWTASV

-673 RGYQLTGTD
+673 RGYQLTGTGN
-682 DLPAMTLTN
+682 LPAMTLTN

-697 LVTYHVS
+697 LVTYHVNM
-704 VELNG
+704 ELNG
-709 VVALAY
+709 AVMYTY

-725 KSLALSSP
+725 KSLSLSSP
-733 SNNAVLEYGQV
+733 SNNATLEYGQV
-744 TLSCSNLGQDAVG
+744 TLSCSNLGQAAVG

-766 AEATEDGEAEEWK
+766 AEAESAEEWK

-786 STTFVPVEG
+786 STAFVPVEG

-802 TAHGECYE
+802 TAHGECSE
-810 KVDSEHRTFSISKRS
+810 TVDSEHRTFCIRKRS

-830 SVTVPAEVKAN
+830 SVTAPVEVKAN

-858 RSSAWTDML
+858 RSSAWTDAL
-867 YEERADGKQYYGIKG
+867 YEKRPDGAVRVGTQ
-882 IAHRGV
+882 AHYGV
-888 LQPGES
+888 LQPDAS
-894 YTVTFTVTSPGAS
+894 YTVTFNITSPDATQS
-907 VSGFRYMVETDVY
+907 EVSYFVETDLY
-920 AEETESDESNNSKF
+920 REETESDESNNIKS
-934 TDPIAIVNR
+934 TDPIALINR

-952 LKAIYAATNGGAWTS
+952 LKVLYQATNGGAWTN

-980 RWPGVTF
+980 GWPGVTF
-987 DEEGHVLAIDLQDN
+987 DEEGHVLAIELQNN
-1001 NLSGSLPTEGMQM
+1001 NLRGNLPTEGMEM
-1014 KSLRT
+1014 KSLRM
-1019 LNLRRNNLRG
+1019 LNLNGNSLSG

-1045 LGYNLFTEIK
+1045 LGYNLFTELTDV
-1055 EALPTHITSLN
+1055 LPAHITSLN
-1066 LQNQREGYSLSTFTL
+1066 LQNQREGYSLSTFTQ
-1081 QEWAMGDKLADI
+1081 QEWAMGDRQADI
-1093 QLGSLIAYD
+1093 QLGTLIAYD
-1102 HKNQNFEAHP
+1102 HQNQNFEAHP
-1112 SLSIY
+1112 TLRIY
-1117 TTDNNSYVGEMRYE
+1117 TTDNNSYVGEMIYS
-1131 DGAYRYYLSGT
+1131 DGAYRYSLSGT
-1142 YTYASGTEFCIR
+1142 YNYASGTEFCIR
-1154 SNGGVAQ
+1154 SSGAVAQ

-1210 EGSGINVQDVVA
+1210 EGGGINVQDVVA

-1236 KTVMAAQRRWTESLG
+1236 KSLMAAQRRWTESMG
-1251 DGASAANVLSVE
+1251 DGTSTHNLLSVE
-1263 DGALWLNASDQV
+1263 DGALWLDAADQV
-1275 AALDITLAGVKAN
+1275 AALDITLAGVTAN
-1288 DVKLALSK
+1288 DVKLAMSK

-1308 GVRVVIISTTGDII
+1308 GVRIVIISTTGDII

-1329 QLAKPARVD
+1329 RLAKAARVD
-1338 QTMAAD
+1338 QAMAAD

-1350 GIAFEGQATG
+1350 GVAFEGQTTD
-1360 IDAVTTDAKS
+1360 IDAVTAGAES
-1370 REDVYSI
+1370 LEGVYSI
-1377 DGRKLNGVEREGIYI
+1377 DGRKLNGVTGKGIYI

-1404 LK
+1404 

>member
-1 MIKARYILTLF
+1 MIKSRYILTLL

-59 NANVSVKAVAKS
+59 NANVSVKAVANS
-71 SNWRFINW
+71 SNWRFKNW
-79 TDAEGKVVS
+79 TNAEGEVVS
-88 TSNSFTHR
+88 TSSSFTHR

-109 YQKTSLLTIAYDPSS
+109 YQKTSRLTIAYDPSS

-132 YAVGVPYY
+132 YVVGVTYSF
-140 TQAST
+140 TAST

-156 SDGTVISTNRTVSY
+156 SDGTVISTERTVSY

-178 ITAHYRYTPGSPAEP
+178 ITAHYRFTPGSPAEP
-193 NETKPKHKVFFRCD
+193 NETKPKHKVYFKCD
-207 PAGLTGFNKTSGF
+207 PAGLAGFNKTSGF

-226 PYSVTVYSVS
+226 PYSVTVYSVN

-246 GETKVLETSYT
+246 GETKILETSHT

-281 EPSTDTKQ
+281 EPSTDSKQ

-306 LLPVYM
+306 LLPIYM

-328 KNLSVDVAN
+328 KNLTVDVAG

-382 QDALKD
+382 QEALKD
-388 GIYTVKFSDITGTT
+388 SVYTVKFSDIAGTT
-402 LEDAAINFTSRS
+402 TADAAINFTSRS

-454 WNFGDGSTS
+454 WNFGDGTTS
-463 TERNPMHIYAE
+463 TERNPMHSYAE

-501 ANTWSASGDY
+501 ANTWTASGDY

-523 KSMHEMF
+523 KSMHEMLS
-530 ELLSQCKPEGT
+530 LLSQCTPDGT
-541 INVKTGGKEVFSVN
+541 INVKTGGKEAFDAN
-555 LLTADS
+555 LQTADS
-561 LALLSTLTEKLG
+561 LSLLSTLTEKLG
-573 TTGVVMAFKNEAQKP
+573 KAGVVMAFKNEAPNP

-604 VTDFFRHISLENVQ
+604 VTDFFRHISLENVV

-631 GRYSEQTICSGT
+631 DRFSAQTICSGA
-643 STQPEAFTAISS
+643 STQPEAFAAISS
-655 SEKVKV
+655 SEAVQV

-673 RGYQLTGTD
+673 RGYQLTGTGN
-682 DLPAMTLTN
+682 LPAMTLTN
-691 EGSKTD
+691 EGSNTD
-697 LVTYHVS
+697 LVTYHVN

-709 VVALAY
+709 VAMYTY

-733 SNNAVLEYGQV
+733 SDKATLEYGQV
-744 TLSCSNLGQDAVG
+744 TLSCSNLGQAAVG

-766 AEATEDGEAEEWK
+766 AEAESAEEWK

-786 STTFVPVEG
+786 STAFVPVEG

-810 KVDSEHRTFSISKRS
+810 TVDSEHRTFSIRKRS

-841 TTFQITAVVR
+841 TTFQVTAVVR

-858 RSSAWTDML
+858 RNSNWQDIIC
-867 YEERADGKQYYGIKG
+867 EEQADGSYSEIKR
-882 IAHRGV
+882 ITHNGV
-888 LQPGES
+888 LQPGDS
-894 YTVTFTVTSPGAS
+894 YTVTFTVTSPDATLS
-907 VSGFRYMVETDVY
+907 EVSYLVHTDSWNQ
-920 AEETESDESNNSKF
+920 ETESNENNNVEISTPVSIIK
-934 TDPIAIVNR
+934 R

-952 LKAIYAATNGGAWTS
+952 LKVLYQATNGGAWTS

-980 RWPGVTF
+980 GWPGVTF

-1001 NLSGSLPTEGMQM
+1001 NLSGSLPTEGMEM

-1045 LGYNLFTEIK
+1045 LGYNLFTELSGV
-1055 EALPTHITSLN
+1055 LPAHISSLN

-1081 QEWAMGDKLADI
+1081 QEWAMGDKHADI
-1093 QLGSLIAYD
+1093 QLGTLIAYD
-1102 HKNQNFEAHP
+1102 HQNQNFEAHP
-1112 SLSIY
+1112 TLRIY
-1117 TTDNNSYVGEMRYE
+1117 TTANNSYVGEMIYS

-1142 YTYASGTEFCIR
+1142 YNYASGTEFCIR

-1175 VNADASV
+1175 VNADASI

-1210 EGSGINVQDVVA
+1210 EGGGINVQDVVA
-1222 TINIFIGSNDNADR
+1222 TINIFIGSNDNADQ
-1236 KTVMAAQRRWTESLG
+1236 KSLMAAQRRWTESMG
-1251 DGASAANVLSVE
+1251 EEASTANVLSVE

-1296 QRYQLVTHNTAN
+1296 QRYQLVTRNTAN

-1350 GIAFEGQATG
+1350 GIAFEGQATD
-1360 IDAVTTDAKS
+1360 IDAVTTDAES

-1377 DGRKLNGVEREGIYI
+1377 DGRKLNGVTGEGIYI

-1404 LK
+1404 MK

>member
-36 YKLTLKAQPAE
+36 YKLTLKALPAK
-47 AATVSGGGLYVV
+47 AATVSGGGLYAV
-59 NANVSVKAVAKS
+59 NANVNVKAVAKS
-71 SNWRFINW
+71 SNWRFKNW
-79 TDAEGKVVS
+79 TNAEGEVVS
-88 TSNSFTHR
+88 TSSSFTHR
-96 KLNSAETLTANYE
+96 KLNSAETLTANFE
-109 YQKTSLLTIAYDPSS
+109 EVKTSRLTIAYDPSS
-124 IKTSEVKE
+124 IGTSEVKE
-132 YAVGVPYY
+132 YAVGV
-140 TQAST
+140 T
-145 YSDYTFVNWTT
+145 YSTTASNYSGYTFVNWTT
-156 SDGTVISTNRTVSY
+156 SDGTVISTNREVRY
-170 TVTENDET
+170 TFTENDET

-193 NETKPKHKVFFRCD
+193 NETKPKHKVFFKCD
-207 PAGLTGFNKTSGF
+207 PAGLVGFNQNNGF
-220 SVSEGS
+220 SVSEGKTF
-226 PYSVTVYSVS
+226 SVTVYDAGS
-236 DYEFKGWTWE
+236 YEFKGWTRE
-246 GETKVLETSYT
+246 GSSEIIGQYRTYSGT
-257 WNVNMGTRDAHLV
+257 MGKEDVHLV

-342 RTDAYTVQAAQE
+342 RTDAYTVQAVQE

-454 WNFGDGSTS
+454 WNFGDGATS

-501 ANTWSASGDY
+501 ANTWTASGDY

-523 KSMHEMF
+523 KSMHEML

-555 LLTADS
+555 LQTADS

-573 TTGVVMAFKNEAQKP
+573 TTGVVMAFKNEAQNP
-588 VTLQFNTAAN
+588 VTLQFKAAAN
-598 SADMQK
+598 SADLQK
-604 VTDFFRHISLENVQ
+604 VTAFFRHISLDNVV

-631 GRYSEQTICSGT
+631 DRYSEQTICSGT
-643 STQPEAFTAISS
+643 STQPEPFTAISS
-655 SEKVKV
+655 SEAVKV

-673 RGYQLTGTD
+673 RGYQLTGTG

-725 KSLALSSP
+725 KSLSLSSP
-733 SNNAVLEYGQV
+733 SNNATLEYGQV
-744 TLSCSNLGQDAVG
+744 TLSCSNLGQAAVG

-766 AEATEDGEAEEWK
+766 AEAEGAEEWK
-779 EVKTTSP
+779 EVKTTTP

-802 TAHGECYE
+802 TAHGECSE
-810 KVDSEHRTFSISKRS
+810 AVDSEHRTFSISKRS

-867 YEERADGKQYYGIKG
+867 YEERDDGKQYYGIKG

-907 VSGFRYMVETDVY
+907 VSGFRYMVKTDVY
-920 AEETESDESNNSKF
+920 AEETESDESNNSMF
-934 TDPIAIVNR
+934 TDPIAIGDR

-952 LKAIYAATNGGAWTS
+952 LKVLYQATNGGAWTS

-980 RWPGVTF
+980 GWPGVTF
-987 DEEGHVLAIDLQDN
+987 DEEGHVLAIDLQIN
-1001 NLSGSLPTEGMQM
+1001 NLTGTLPTAGMEM

-1019 LNLRRNNLRG
+1019 LNLSGNSLSG

-1045 LGYNLFTEIK
+1045 LGNNLFTELTDV
-1055 EALPTHITSLN
+1055 LPAHITSLN
-1066 LQNQREGYSLSTFTL
+1066 LQNQRERYSLSTFPL
-1081 QEWAMGDKLADI
+1081 QEWAMGDKQADI

-1112 SLSIY
+1112 TLRIY
-1117 TTDNNSYVGEMRYE
+1117 TADNNSYVGEMRYS
-1131 DGAYRYYLSGT
+1131 DGAYHYYLSGT

-1154 SNGGVAQ
+1154 SNDGVAQ

-1210 EGSGINVQDVVA
+1210 ESSGINVQDVVA
-1222 TINIFIGSNDNADR
+1222 TINIFIGSNDNASQ
-1236 KTVMAAQRRWTESLG
+1236 KSLKAAQRRWTESLG
-1251 DGASAANVLSVE
+1251 EEASAHNVLSVE

-1296 QRYQLVTHNTAN
+1296 QRYQLVTRNTAN

-1329 QLAKPARVD
+1329 QLAMPARVD

-1350 GIAFEGQATG
+1350 GIAFEGQATD
-1360 IDAVTTDAKS
+1360 IDAVTTDAES

-1377 DGRKLNGVEREGIYI
+1377 DGRKLNGVAGKGIYI

-1404 LK
+1404 

>member
-1 MIKARYILTLF
+1 
-12 AMLLS
+12 MLLS

-47 AATVSGGGLYVV
+47 AATVSGGGLYAV

-71 SNWRFINW
+71 SNWRFRNW
-79 TDAEGKVVS
+79 TDAEGKEVS
-88 TSNSFTHR
+88 TSSSFTHR

-109 YQKTSLLTIAYDPSS
+109 YQKTSRLTIAYDPSS

-132 YAVGVPYY
+132 YVVGVTYSF
-140 TQAST
+140 TAST
-145 YSDYTFVNWTT
+145 YTDYTFVNWTT
-156 SDGTVISTNRTVSY
+156 SDGTVISTERTVRY
-170 TVTENDET
+170 TITENDET

-193 NETKPKHKVFFRCD
+193 NETKPKHKVYFRCD
-207 PAGLTGFNKTSGF
+207 PAGLTGFYQSNGF
-220 SVSEGS
+220 SVSEGNTFR
-226 PYSVTVYSVS
+226 VEVYSVS
-236 DYEFKGWTWE
+236 DYEFKGWTRE
-246 GETKVLETSYT
+246 GSSEIIGQYRTYSGT
-257 WNVNMGTRDAHLV
+257 MGKEDVHLV

-306 LLPVYM
+306 LLPIYM

-328 KNLSVDVAN
+328 KNLKVDVAG

-342 RTDAYTVQAAQE
+342 RTEAYTVQAALE

-382 QDALKD
+382 QEALKD
-388 GIYTVKFSDITGTT
+388 SVYTVKFSDIAGTT
-402 LEDAAINFTSRS
+402 TADAVINFTSRS

-463 TERNPMHIYAE
+463 TERNPMHSYAE

-501 ANTWSASGDY
+501 ANTWTASGDY

-523 KSMHEMF
+523 KSMHEMLS
-530 ELLSQCKPEGT
+530 LLSQCKPEGT
-541 INVKTGGKEVFSVN
+541 INVKTGGKEAFGVN
-555 LLTADS
+555 LQTADS

-573 TTGVVMAFKNEAQKP
+573 TTGVVMAFKNEAPNP

-604 VTDFFRHISLENVQ
+604 VTDFFRHISLENV
-618 VTLNGAA
+618 VATLNGAA

-631 GRYSEQTICSGT
+631 DRFSAQTICSGT

-655 SEKVKV
+655 SEAVQV

-673 RGYQLTGTD
+673 RGYQLTGTGN
-682 DLPAMTLTN
+682 LPAMTLTN

-709 VVALAY
+709 VAMYTY

-733 SNNAVLEYGQV
+733 SDNAVLEYGQV
-744 TLSCSNLGQDAVG
+744 TLSCSNLGQAAVG

-766 AEATEDGEAEEWK
+766 AEAESAEEWT
-779 EVKTTSP
+779 VVNTTSP
-786 STTFVPVEG
+786 STAFVPVEG

-802 TAHGECYE
+802 TAHGECNE
-810 KVDSEHRTFSISKRS
+810 TVDSEHRTFCIRKRS
-825 DLTVE
+825 DLTIE

-867 YEERADGKQYYGIKG
+867 YEERAGGKQYYGIKG
-882 IAHRGV
+882 IAHHGV

-894 YTVTFTVTSPGAS
+894 YTVTFTVTSPDAS
-907 VSGFRYMVETDVY
+907 VSDFRYMVGTDVY
-920 AEETESDESNNSKF
+920 AEETESDESNNSMF
-934 TDPIAIVNR
+934 TDPISIVNR

-952 LKAIYAATNGGAWTS
+952 LKVLYQATNGGAWTN
-967 KTWRIGSN
+967 KKWRIGSN

-980 RWPGVTF
+980 GWPGVTF
-987 DEEGHVLAIDLQDN
+987 DEEGHVLAIELQNN
-1001 NLSGSLPTEGMQM
+1001 NLRGSLPTEGMEM

-1019 LNLRRNNLRG
+1019 LNLSGNSLSG

-1045 LGYNLFTEIK
+1045 LGYNLFTELSGV
-1055 EALPTHITSLN
+1055 LPAHITSLN
-1066 LQNQREGYSLSTFTL
+1066 LQNQREGYHLSTFTL
-1081 QEWAMGDKLADI
+1081 QEWAMGDRQADI

-1102 HKNQNFEAHP
+1102 HQNQNFEGHP
-1112 SLSIY
+1112 ALRIY
-1117 TTDNNSYVGEMRYE
+1117 TTDNNSYVGEMRYA
-1131 DGAYRYYLSGT
+1131 DGVYRYYLSGT
-1142 YTYASGTEFCIR
+1142 YNYASGTEFCIR

-1175 VNADASV
+1175 VNADAAV

-1210 EGSGINVQDVVA
+1210 QGGGINVQDVVA
-1222 TINIFIGSNDNADR
+1222 TINIFIGSNDNADQ
-1236 KTVMAAQRRWTESLG
+1236 KSLMAAQRRWTESLG
-1251 DGASAANVLSVE
+1251 EDASTANVLSVE
-1263 DGALWLNASDQV
+1263 DGALWIDASDQV

-1288 DVKLALSK
+1288 DVKLAMSK

-1329 QLAKPARVD
+1329 RLAKPARVD
-1338 QTMAAD
+1338 QAMAAD

-1350 GIAFEGQATG
+1350 GVAFEGQTTD
-1360 IDAVTTDAKS
+1360 IDAVTADAVS
-1370 REDVYSI
+1370 REDVYTI
-1377 DGRKLNGVEREGIYI
+1377 DGRKLNGVAREGVYI

>member
-1 MIKARYILTLF
+1 MIKSRYILTLL

-47 AATVSGGGLYVV
+47 AATVSGGGLYAV
-59 NANVSVKAVAKS
+59 NANVNVKAVARS
-71 SNWRFINW
+71 ANWRFKNW

-88 TSNSFTHR
+88 TSSSFTHR

-109 YQKTSLLTIAYDPSS
+109 YQKTSHLTIAYDPSS
-124 IKTSEVKE
+124 IGTSEVKE
-132 YAVGVPYY
+132 YVVGVTYSF
-140 TQAST
+140 TAST

-156 SDGTVISTNRTVSY
+156 SDGTVISTNRAVSY

-178 ITAHYRYTPGSPAEP
+178 ITAHYRFTPGSPAEP
-193 NETKPKHKVFFRCD
+193 NETKPKHKVYFKCD
-207 PAGLTGFNKTSGF
+207 PAGLAGFNRTSGF

-226 PYSVTVYSVS
+226 PYSVTVYSVN

-246 GETKVLETSYT
+246 GETKILETSHT
-257 WNVNMGTRDAHLV
+257 WNVNMGTRDAYLV

-306 LLPVYM
+306 LLPIYM

-328 KNLSVDVAN
+328 KNLTVDVAN

-377 IPVSA
+377 IPVIA

-388 GIYTVKFSDITGTT
+388 SVYTVKFSDIAGTT
-402 LEDAAINFTSRS
+402 TADAAINFTNRP

-463 TERNPMHIYAE
+463 TERNPMHSYAE

-501 ANTWSASGDY
+501 ANTWSASDDY

-541 INVKTGGKEVFSVN
+541 INVKTGGKEAFEAN
-555 LLTADS
+555 LQTADS
-561 LALLSTLTEKLG
+561 LTLLSTLTEKLG
-573 TTGVVMAFKNEAQKP
+573 KTGVVMAFRNEAEKP

-604 VTDFFRHISLENVQ
+604 VTDFFRQITLENVV

-655 SEKVKV
+655 SEAVKV
-661 KWTASV
+661 SWTASV

-673 RGYQLTGTD
+673 RGYQLIGTGN
-682 DLPAMTLTN
+682 LPAMTLTN

-697 LVTYHVS
+697 LVTYHVN

-709 VVALAY
+709 AVMYTY

-725 KSLALSSP
+725 KSLSLSSP
-733 SNNAVLEYGQV
+733 SNNATLEYGQV
-744 TLSCSNLGQDAVG
+744 TLNCSNLGQAAVG

-766 AEATEDGEAEEWK
+766 AEAESAEEWK

-786 STTFVPVEG
+786 STAFVPVEG

-802 TAHGECYE
+802 TAHGECSE
-810 KVDSEHRTFSISKRS
+810 TVESEHRTFSIRKRS

-830 SVTVPAEVKAN
+830 SVTAPVEVKAN

-858 RSSAWTDML
+858 RSSAWTDAL
-867 YEERADGKQYYGIKG
+867 YEKRPDGAVRVGTQ
-882 IAHRGV
+882 AHYGV
-888 LQPGES
+888 LQPDAS
-894 YTVTFTVTSPGAS
+894 YTVTFNITSPDATQS
-907 VSGFRYMVETDVY
+907 EVSYFVETDLY
-920 AEETESDESNNSKF
+920 REETESDESNNIKS
-934 TDPIAIVNR
+934 TDPIALINR

-952 LKAIYAATNGGAWTS
+952 LKVLYHATNGGAWTN

-980 RWPGVTF
+980 GWPGVTF
-987 DEEGHVLAIDLQDN
+987 DEEGHVLAIELQNN
-1001 NLSGSLPTEGMQM
+1001 NLRGNLPTEGMEM

-1019 LNLRRNNLRG
+1019 LNLSGNSLNG

-1045 LGYNLFTEIK
+1045 LGYNLFTELTGV
-1055 EALPTHITSLN
+1055 LPAHITSLN
-1066 LQNQREGYSLSTFTL
+1066 LQNQREGYSLSTFTQ

-1102 HKNQNFEAHP
+1102 HQNQNFEAHP
-1112 SLSIY
+1112 TLRIY
-1117 TTDNNSYVGEMRYE
+1117 TTDNNSYVGEMIYS
-1131 DGAYRYYLSGT
+1131 DGAYRYSLSGT
-1142 YTYASGTEFCIR
+1142 YNYASGTEFCIR
-1154 SNGGVAQ
+1154 SSGGVAQ

-1210 EGSGINVQDVVA
+1210 EGGGINVQDVVA
-1222 TINIFIGSNDNADR
+1222 TINIFIGSNDNADQ
-1236 KTVMAAQRRWTESLG
+1236 KSLMAAQRRWTESLG
-1251 DGASAANVLSVE
+1251 EDASTANVLSVE
-1263 DGALWLNASDQV
+1263 DDALWLDATDQV

-1288 DVKLALSK
+1288 DVKLAMSK

-1329 QLAKPARVD
+1329 RLAKQARVE
-1338 QTMAAD
+1338 QAMAAD

-1350 GIAFEGQATG
+1350 GVAFEGQ
-1360 IDAVTTDAKS
+1360 TTDIDTITTDVDS
-1370 REDVYSI
+1370 REAVYSL
-1377 DGRKLNGVEREGIYI
+1377 DGRKLNGVAREGVYI

-1404 LK
+1404 

>member
-1 MIKARYILTLF
+1 
-12 AMLLS
+12 MLLS

-79 TDAEGKVVS
+79 TDAEGKVVNTNS
-88 TSNSFTHR
+88 SFTHR
-96 KLNSAETLTANYE
+96 KLNSNETLTANYE
-109 YQKTSLLTIAYDPSS
+109 YQKTSRLTVAYDPSS
-124 IKTSEVKE
+124 IRTSEVKE
-132 YAVGVPYY
+132 YAVGVTYSY
-140 TQAST
+140 TAST

-178 ITAHYRYTPGSPAEP
+178 ITAHYRFTPGSPAEP
-193 NETKPKHKVFFRCD
+193 NETKPKHKVYFKCD
-207 PAGLTGFNKTSGF
+207 PAGLTGFYQSNGF
-220 SVSEGS
+220 SVSEGNTFR
-226 PYSVTVYSVS
+226 VEVYSVS
-236 DYEFKGWTWE
+236 DYEFKGWTRE
-246 GETKVLETSYT
+246 GSSEIIGQYRTFNGT
-257 WNVNMGTRDAHLV
+257 MGKEDVHLV

-306 LLPVYM
+306 LLPIYM

-328 KNLSVDVAN
+328 KNLTVDVAN

-388 GIYTVKFSDITGTT
+388 SIYTVRFSDIAGTT
-402 LEDAAINFTSRS
+402 TADAVINFTSRS

-541 INVKTGGKEVFSVN
+541 INVKPGGKEAFEAN
-555 LLTADS
+555 LQTADS

-573 TTGVVMAFKNEAQKP
+573 TTGVVMAFRNEAEKP

-604 VTDFFRHISLENVQ
+604 VTDYFRHITLENVV

-631 GRYSEQTICSGT
+631 GRFSEQTICSGT
-643 STQPEAFTAISS
+643 STQPEAFAAISS
-655 SEKVKV
+655 SEAVKV
-661 KWTASV
+661 SWTASV

-673 RGYQLTGTD
+673 RGYQLTGTGN
-682 DLPAMTLTN
+682 LPAMTLTN

-697 LVTYHVS
+697 LVTYHVN

-709 VVALAY
+709 AVMYTY

-725 KSLALSSP
+725 KSLSLSSP
-733 SNNAVLEYGQV
+733 SNNATLEYGQV
-744 TLSCSNLGQDAVG
+744 TLSCSNLGQAAVG
-757 YTFHYRRTD
+757 YTFHYRRTY
-766 AEATEDGEAEEWK
+766 AEAESAEEWK
-779 EVKTTSP
+779 EVKTTTP
-786 STTFVPVEG
+786 STAFVPVEG

-802 TAHGECYE
+802 TAHGECSE
-810 KVDSEHRTFSISKRS
+810 AVDSEHRTFSIRKRS

-830 SVTVPAEVKAN
+830 SVTAPVEVKAN
-841 TTFQITAVVR
+841 TTFQVTAVVR

-858 RSSAWTDML
+858 RSSAWTDAL
-867 YEERADGKQYYGIKG
+867 YEKRPDGAVRVGTQ
-882 IAHRGV
+882 AHYGV
-888 LQPGES
+888 LQPDAS
-894 YTVTFTVTSPGAS
+894 YTVTFNITSPDATQS
-907 VSGFRYMVETDVY
+907 EVSYFVETDLY
-920 AEETESDESNNSKF
+920 REETESDESNNIKS
-934 TDPIAIVNR
+934 TDPIALINR

-952 LKAIYAATNGGAWTS
+952 LKVLYHATNGGAWTN

-980 RWPGVTF
+980 GWPGVTF
-987 DEEGHVLAIDLQDN
+987 DEEGHVLAIELQNN
-1001 NLSGSLPTEGMQM
+1001 NLRGNLPTEGMEM
-1014 KSLRT
+1014 KSLRM
-1019 LNLRRNNLRG
+1019 LNLNGNSLSG

-1045 LGYNLFTEIK
+1045 LGYNLFTELTGV
-1055 EALPTHITSLN
+1055 LPAHITSLN
-1066 LQNQREGYSLSTFTL
+1066 LQNQREGYSLSTFTQ

-1093 QLGSLIAYD
+1093 KLGSLIAYD
-1102 HKNQNFEAHP
+1102 HQNQNFEAHP
-1112 SLSIY
+1112 TLRIY
-1117 TTDNNSYVGEMRYE
+1117 TTDNNSYVGEMIYS
-1131 DGAYRYYLSGT
+1131 DGAYRYSLSGT
-1142 YTYASGTEFCIR
+1142 YNYASGTEFCIR
-1154 SNGGVAQ
+1154 SSGGVAQ

-1210 EGSGINVQDVVA
+1210 EGGGINVQDVVA

-1236 KTVMAAQRRWTESLG
+1236 KSLMAAQRRWTESMG
-1251 DGASAANVLSVE
+1251 EGASTLNVLSVE
-1263 DGALWLNASDQV
+1263 DGALWLDASDQV
-1275 AALDITLAGVKAN
+1275 AALDITLAGVRAN
-1288 DVKLALSK
+1288 DVKLAMSK

-1329 QLAKPARVD
+1329 RLAKPARVE
-1338 QTMAAD
+1338 QAMAAD

-1350 GIAFEGQATG
+1350 GVAFDGQTTD
-1360 IDAVTTDAKS
+1360 IDAITTDADS
-1370 REDVYSI
+1370 RDAVYSI
-1377 DGRKLNGVEREGIYI
+1377 DGRKLNGVAGEGIYI

>member
-1 MIKARYILTLF
+1 
-12 AMLLS
+12 MLLS

-36 YKLTLKAQPAE
+36 YKLTLKALPAE
-47 AATVSGGGLYVV
+47 AATVSGGGLYAV
-59 NANVSVKAVAKS
+59 NANVNVKAVAKS
-71 SNWRFINW
+71 SNWRFKNW

-88 TSNSFTHR
+88 TSSSFTHR

-109 YQKTSLLTIAYDPSS
+109 YQKTSRLTIAYDPSS
-124 IKTSEVKE
+124 IRASEVKE
-132 YAVGVPYY
+132 YAVGVTYSY
-140 TQAST
+140 TAST

-156 SDGTVISTNRTVSY
+156 SDGTVISTNRAVSY

-178 ITAHYRYTPGSPAEP
+178 ITAHYRFTPGSPAEP
-193 NETKPKHKVFFRCD
+193 NETKPKHKVYFRCD
-207 PAGLTGFNKTSGF
+207 PAGLAGFNKTSGF

-246 GETKVLETSYT
+246 GETKILETSHT

-281 EPSTDTKQ
+281 EPSTDSKQ

-306 LLPVYM
+306 LLPIYM

-328 KNLSVDVAN
+328 KNLTVDVAN

-382 QDALKD
+382 QEALKD
-388 GIYTVKFSDITGTT
+388 SVYTVKFSDIAGTT
-402 LEDAAINFTSRS
+402 TADAAINFTSRS

-433 ETYMNRAQLTNL
+433 ETYMNRAQFTNL

-454 WNFGDGSTS
+454 WNFGDGTTS
-463 TERNPMHIYAE
+463 TERNPMHSYAE

-511 RLDPTVN
+511 RLDPTAN

-530 ELLSQCKPEGT
+530 ELLSQCKPDGT
-541 INVKTGGKEVFSVN
+541 INVKPGGKEAFSVN
-555 LLTADS
+555 LQTTDS

-573 TTGVVMAFKNEAQKP
+573 KAGVVMAFKNEAQNP
-588 VTLQFNTAAN
+588 VTLQFNVAAN
-598 SADMQK
+598 SIDLQK
-604 VTDFFRHISLENVQ
+604 ATDFFRHISLDNVV

-631 GRYSEQTICSGT
+631 DRISEQTICSGA

-673 RGYQLTGTD
+673 RGYQLTGNGN
-682 DLPAMTLTN
+682 LPTMTLTN

-704 VELNG
+704 VELDG
-709 VVALAY
+709 VAMYTY

-733 SNNAVLEYGQV
+733 SDNAVLEYGQV
-744 TLSCSNLGQDAVG
+744 TLSCSNLGQAAVG

-779 EVKTTSP
+779 EVNTTSP
-786 STTFVPVEG
+786 STAFVPVEG

-802 TAHGECYE
+802 TAHGECNE
-810 KVDSEHRTFSISKRS
+810 TVESAHRTFSIRKRS
-825 DLTVE
+825 DLTVV
-830 SVTVPAEVKAN
+830 SVTAPSEVKAN

-858 RSSAWTDML
+858 RSNAWTDVL
-867 YEERADGKQYYGIKG
+867 YEDRPSGAVRVGERT
-882 IAHRGV
+882 HNGV
-888 LQPGES
+888 LQPDDS
-894 YTVTFTVTSPGAS
+894 YTVTFYVTSPDAS
-907 VSGFRYMVETDVY
+907 QNEVSYFVQTDLY
-920 AEETESDESNNSKF
+920 GSETESNESNNIMS
-934 TDPIAIVNR
+934 TDTIAIINR

-952 LKAIYAATNGGAWTS
+952 LKVLYQATNGGAWTS

-980 RWPGVTF
+980 GWPGVTF
-987 DEEGHVLAIDLQDN
+987 DEEGHVLAIDLQNN
-1001 NLSGSLPTEGMQM
+1001 NLRGSLPTEGMEM

-1019 LNLRRNNLRG
+1019 LNLSGNSLSG

-1066 LQNQREGYSLSTFTL
+1066 LQSQREGYSLSTFTL

-1093 QLGSLIAYD
+1093 QLGTLIAYD

-1112 SLSIY
+1112 TLRIY
-1117 TTDNNSYVGEMRYE
+1117 TTANNSYVGEMRYT

-1142 YTYASGTEFCIR
+1142 YNYASGTEFCIR
-1154 SNGGVAQ
+1154 SYEGVAQ

-1210 EGSGINVQDVVA
+1210 EGGGINVQDVVA
-1222 TINIFIGSNDNADR
+1222 TINIFIGSNDNADQ
-1236 KTVMAAQRRWTESLG
+1236 KSLMAAQRRWTESMG
-1251 DGASAANVLSVE
+1251 EDASTANVLSVE
-1263 DGALWLNASDQV
+1263 DDALWLDATDQV

-1288 DVKLALSK
+1288 DVKLAMSK

-1329 QLAKPARVD
+1329 RLAKQARVE
-1338 QTMAAD
+1338 QAMAAD

-1350 GIAFEGQATG
+1350 GVAFEGQ
-1360 IDAVTTDAKS
+1360 TTDIDTITTDVDS
-1370 REDVYSI
+1370 REAVYNL
-1377 DGRKLNGVEREGIYI
+1377 DGRKLNGVAREGVYI

>member
-1 MIKARYILTLF
+1 MIKARYILTLL

-36 YKLTLKAQPAE
+36 YKLTLKANPAE
-47 AATVSGGGLYVV
+47 AATVSGGGLYAV
-59 NANVSVKAVAKS
+59 NANVSVKAVARNA
-71 SNWRFINW
+71 NWRFNNW
-79 TDAEGKVVS
+79 TDAENEVVS
-88 TSNSFTHR
+88 TSSSFTHR

-109 YQKTSLLTIAYDPSS
+109 YQKTSRLTIAYDPSS
-124 IKTSEVKE
+124 IRTSEVKE
-132 YAVGVPYY
+132 YAVGVTYS
-140 TQAST
+140 TTAST

-156 SDGTVISTNRTVSY
+156 SDGTVISTNRAVSY
-170 TVTENDET
+170 TFTENDET

-207 PAGLTGFNKTSGF
+207 PAGLVGFNQNNGF
-220 SVSEGS
+220 SVYEGKTF
-226 PYSVTVYSVS
+226 SVTVYDAGS
-236 DYEFKGWTWE
+236 YEFKGWTRE
-246 GETKVLETSYT
+246 GSSEIIGQYRTFNGT
-257 WNVNMGTRDAHLV
+257 MGKEDVHLV

-281 EPSTDTKQ
+281 EPSADTKQ

-388 GIYTVKFSDITGTT
+388 SVYTVKFSDITGTT

-463 TERNPMHIYAE
+463 NERNPMHIYAE

-501 ANTWSASGDY
+501 ANTWTASGDY

-523 KSMHEMF
+523 KSMHEML

-541 INVKTGGKEVFSVN
+541 INIKTGGKEVFGVN
-555 LLTADS
+555 LQTADS

-573 TTGVVMAFKNEAQKP
+573 TTGVVMAFKNEAEKP
-588 VTLQFNTAAN
+588 VTLQFKAAAN

-604 VTDFFRHISLENVQ
+604 VTDFFSHISLDNVV

-631 GRYSEQTICSGT
+631 GRFSEQTICSGK
-643 STQPEAFTAISS
+643 STQPEPFTAISS
-655 SEKVKV
+655 SEAVKV

-673 RGYQLTGTD
+673 RGYQLTGTG
-682 DLPAMTLTN
+682 DLPDMTLTN

-733 SNNAVLEYGQV
+733 SNNATLDYGQV
-744 TLSCSNLGQDAVG
+744 TLSCSNLGQAAVG

-766 AEATEDGEAEEWK
+766 AEAESAEEWK
-779 EVKTTSP
+779 EVKTTTP
-786 STTFVPVEG
+786 STAFVPVEG

-810 KVDSEHRTFSISKRS
+810 TVDSEHRTFSISKRS

-830 SVTVPAEVKAN
+830 SVTVPADVKAN

-867 YEERADGKQYYGIKG
+867 YEERDDGKQYGIKG

-894 YTVTFTVTSPGAS
+894 YTVTFTVTSPDAS
-907 VSGFRYMVETDVY
+907 VSSFRYMVGTDAY
-920 AEETESDESNNSKF
+920 AEESESDEKNNSMF

-952 LKAIYAATNGGAWTS
+952 LKVLYQATNGGAWTS

-980 RWPGVTF
+980 GWPGVTF
-987 DEEGHVLAIDLQDN
+987 DEEGHVLAIDLQIN
-1001 NLSGSLPTEGMQM
+1001 NLTGTLPTAGMEM

-1019 LNLRRNNLRG
+1019 LNLSGNSLSG

-1045 LGYNLFTEIK
+1045 LGNNLFTELTDV
-1055 EALPTHITSLN
+1055 LPAHITSLN
-1066 LQNQREGYSLSTFTL
+1066 LQNQRERYSLSTFPL
-1081 QEWAMGDKLADI
+1081 QEWAMGDKQADI

-1102 HKNQNFEAHP
+1102 HQNQNFEAHP
-1112 SLSIY
+1112 TLRIY
-1117 TTDNNSYVGEMRYE
+1117 TADNNSYVGEMRYS
-1131 DGAYRYYLSGT
+1131 DGAYRYSLSGT

-1154 SNGGVAQ
+1154 SNDGVAQ

-1222 TINIFIGSNDNADR
+1222 TINIFIGSNDNASQ
-1236 KTVMAAQRRWTESLG
+1236 KSLKAAQRRWTESLG
-1251 DGASAANVLSVE
+1251 EEASAANVLSVE

-1296 QRYQLVTHNTAN
+1296 QRYQLVTRNTAN

-1350 GIAFEGQATG
+1350 GIAFEGQATD
-1360 IDAVTTDAKS
+1360 IDAVTTDAES

-1377 DGRKLNGVEREGIYI
+1377 DGRKLNGVTGEGIYI

-1404 LK
+1404 MK

>member
-1 MIKARYILTLF
+1 MIKSRYILTLL

-36 YKLTLKAQPAE
+36 YKLTLNAKPAE

-59 NANVSVKAVAKS
+59 NANVSVKAVARNA
-71 SNWRFINW
+71 NWRFKNW

-88 TSNSFTHR
+88 TSSSFTHR

-109 YQKTSLLTIAYDPSS
+109 YQKTSRLTIAYDPSS

-132 YAVGVPYY
+132 YVVGVTYSY
-140 TQAST
+140 TAST
-145 YSDYTFVNWTT
+145 YTDYTFVNWTT
-156 SDGTVISTNRTVSY
+156 SDGTVISTERTVRY

-178 ITAHYRYTPGSPAEP
+178 ITAHYRFTPGSPAEP

-207 PAGLTGFNKTSGF
+207 PAGLAGFYQSNGF

-226 PYSVTVYSVS
+226 TFGVTVYDASN
-236 DYEFKGWTWE
+236 YEFKGWTRE
-246 GETKVLETSYT
+246 GSSEIIGQYRTYSGT
-257 WNVNMGTRDAHLV
+257 MGKEDVHLV

-281 EPSTDTKQ
+281 EPSADTKQ

-328 KNLSVDVAN
+328 KNLKVDVAG
-337 IQKTL
+337 IKKTL

-360 SLEGGTQIVE
+360 SLEGGTKIVE
-370 HDGVVVR
+370 HDGVVVH

-388 GIYTVKFSDITGTT
+388 GIYTVRFSDITGTT

-454 WNFGDGSTS
+454 WNFGDGATS

-523 KSMHEMF
+523 KSMHEML

-541 INVKTGGKEVFSVN
+541 INIKTGGKEAFEAN
-555 LLTADS
+555 LQTADS

-573 TTGVVMAFKNEAQKP
+573 TTGVVMAFRNEAAKP
-588 VTLQFNTAAN
+588 VTLQFKTAAN

-604 VTDFFRHISLENVQ
+604 VTDFFRHISLDNVV

-631 GRYSEQTICSGT
+631 GRFSEQTICSGT
-643 STQPEAFTAISS
+643 STQPEPFTDISS
-655 SEKVKV
+655 SEAVQV

-673 RGYQLTGTD
+673 RGYQLTGTGN
-682 DLPAMTLTN
+682 LPDMTLTN

-725 KSLALSSP
+725 KSLSLSSP
-733 SNNAVLEYGQV
+733 SNNATLDYGQV
-744 TLSCSNLGQDAVG
+744 TLSCSNLGQAAVG

-766 AEATEDGEAEEWK
+766 TEAEGAEEWK
-779 EVKTTSP
+779 EVKTTTP
-786 STTFVPVEG
+786 STAFVPVEG

-810 KVDSEHRTFSISKRS
+810 TVDSEHRTFSISKRS

-841 TTFQITAVVR
+841 TAFQITAVVR

-858 RSSAWTDML
+858 RSSGWTDAL
-867 YEERADGKQYYGIKG
+867 YEKRPGGAVRVGVQT
-882 IAHRGV
+882 HNGV
-888 LQPGES
+888 LQPNDS
-894 YTVTFTVTSPGAS
+894 YTVTFTVTSPDAS
-907 VSGFRYMVETDVY
+907 QNEVGYFVQTDLY
-920 AEETESDESNNSKF
+920 GSETESDESNNIKS

-943 YIDAADYEA
+943 YIDATDYEA
-952 LKAIYAATNGGAWTS
+952 LKVLYQATNGGAWTN

-980 RWPGVTF
+980 GWPGVTF
-987 DEEGHVLAIDLQDN
+987 DEEGHVLAIDLQIN
-1001 NLSGSLPTEGMQM
+1001 NLTGTLPTEGMEM

-1019 LNLRRNNLRG
+1019 LNLSGNSLSG

-1045 LGYNLFTEIK
+1045 LGNNLFTELK
-1055 EALPTHITSLN
+1055 GVLPAHITSLN
-1066 LQNQREGYSLSTFTL
+1066 LQNQRERYSLSTFTL
-1081 QEWAMGDKLADI
+1081 QEWAMGDKQADI

-1102 HKNQNFEAHP
+1102 HKNQNFEGHP
-1112 SLSIY
+1112 TLRIY
-1117 TTDNNSYVGEMRYE
+1117 TTDNNSYVGEMRYS
-1131 DGAYRYYLSGT
+1131 DGAYRYSLSGT

-1154 SNGGVAQ
+1154 SNDGVAQ

-1210 EGSGINVQDVVA
+1210 ESSGINVQDVVA

-1251 DGASAANVLSVE
+1251 EDASAANVLSME

-1296 QRYQLVTHNTAN
+1296 QRYQLVTRNTAN

-1350 GIAFEGQATG
+1350 GIAFEGQATD
-1360 IDAVTTDAKS
+1360 IDAVTTGAEG

-1377 DGRKLNGVEREGIYI
+1377 DGRKLNGVTGEGIYI

-1404 LK
+1404 KK

>member
-1 MIKARYILTLF
+1 MIKSRYILTLL

-36 YKLTLKAQPAE
+36 YKLTVKAQPAE
-47 AATVSGGGLYVV
+47 AATVSGGGLYAV
-59 NANVSVKAVAKS
+59 NANVSVKAVARNA
-71 SNWRFINW
+71 NWRFKNW
-79 TDAEGKVVS
+79 TDAEGEVVS
-88 TSNSFTHR
+88 TSSTFTHR

-109 YQKTSLLTIAYDPSS
+109 YQKTSRLTIAYDPSS
-124 IKTSEVKE
+124 IRASEVKE
-132 YAVGVPYY
+132 YVVGVTYSF
-140 TQAST
+140 TAST

-156 SDGTVISTNRTVSY
+156 SDGTVISTNLAVSY

-178 ITAHYRYTPGSPAEP
+178 ITAHYRFTPGSPAEP
-193 NETKPKHKVFFRCD
+193 NETKPKHKVYFRCD
-207 PAGLTGFNKTSGF
+207 PAGLAGFNKTSGF

-226 PYSVTVYSVS
+226 AYSVTVYSVS

-246 GETKVLETSYT
+246 GETKILETSRT
-257 WNVNMGTRDAHLV
+257 WNVNMGTRDAYLV

-306 LLPVYM
+306 LLPIYM

-328 KNLSVDVAN
+328 KNLTVDVAG

-342 RTDAYTVQAAQE
+342 RTDGYTVQAAQE

-382 QDALKD
+382 QEALKD
-388 GIYTVKFSDITGTT
+388 SVYTVKFSDIAGTT
-402 LEDAAINFTSRS
+402 TADAVINFTSRS

-433 ETYMNRAQLTNL
+433 ETYMNRAQFINL

-454 WNFGDGSTS
+454 WNFGDGATS
-463 TERNPMHIYAE
+463 TERNPMHSYAE

-511 RLDPTVN
+511 RLDPTAN

-523 KSMHEMF
+523 KSMHEML
-530 ELLSQCKPEGT
+530 ELLSQCTPDGT
-541 INVKTGGKEVFSVN
+541 INVKTGGKEAFDAN
-555 LLTADS
+555 LQSADS

-573 TTGVVMAFKNEAQKP
+573 KAGVVMAFKNEAQKP
-588 VTLQFNTAAN
+588 VTLRFNVAAN
-598 SADMQK
+598 STDMQK
-604 VTDFFRHISLENVQ
+604 ATDFFRHISLENVQ
-618 VTLNGAA
+618 VTLNGAV

-631 GRYSEQTICSGT
+631 DRFSAQTICSGA

-673 RGYQLTGTD
+673 RGYQLTGTGN
-682 DLPAMTLTN
+682 LPAMTLTN

-704 VELNG
+704 VELDG
-709 VVALAY
+709 VAMYTY

-733 SNNAVLEYGQV
+733 SDNAVLEYGQV
-744 TLSCSNLGQDAVG
+744 TLSCSNLGQAAVG

-766 AEATEDGEAEEWK
+766 AEAENAAEWK

-786 STTFVPVEG
+786 STAFVPVEG

-802 TAHGECYE
+802 MAHGECNE
-810 KVDSEHRTFSISKRS
+810 TVESAHRTFSIRKRA
-825 DLTVE
+825 DLTVV
-830 SVTVPAEVKAN
+830 SVTAPAEVKAN

-858 RSSAWTDML
+858 RNSNWQDIIC
-867 YEERADGKQYYGIKG
+867 EEQADGSYREIKR
-882 IAHRGV
+882 ISHNGV
-888 LQPGES
+888 LQPGDS
-894 YTVTFTVTSPGAS
+894 YTVTFTVTSPDATLS
-907 VSGFRYMVETDVY
+907 DVSYLVETDSWNQ
-920 AEETESDESNNSKF
+920 ETESNENNNVEVSTPVSIIK
-934 TDPIAIVNR
+934 R

-952 LKAIYAATNGGAWTS
+952 LKVLYQATNGGAWTN

-980 RWPGVTF
+980 GWPGVTF
-987 DEEGHVLAIDLQDN
+987 DEEGHVLAIDLQNN
-1001 NLSGSLPTEGMQM
+1001 NLRGTLPTEGMEM

-1019 LNLRRNNLRG
+1019 LNLSGNSLSG

-1039 ALETLN
+1039 ALEALN
-1045 LGYNLFTEIK
+1045 LGYNLFTELSGV
-1055 EALPTHITSLN
+1055 LPAHITSLN
-1066 LQNQREGYSLSTFTL
+1066 LQSQREGYSLSTFTL
-1081 QEWAMGDKLADI
+1081 QEWALGDKHADI
-1093 QLGSLIAYD
+1093 QLGTLIAYD

-1112 SLSIY
+1112 TLRIY
-1117 TTDNNSYVGEMRYE
+1117 TTDNNSYVGEMRYT

-1142 YTYASGTEFCIR
+1142 YNYASGTEFCIR
-1154 SNGGVAQ
+1154 SYEGVAQ

-1210 EGSGINVQDVVA
+1210 QGGGINVQDVVA
-1222 TINIFIGSNDNADR
+1222 TINIFIGSNDNADQ
-1236 KTVMAAQRRWTESLG
+1236 KILMAAQRRWTESMG
-1251 DGASAANVLSVE
+1251 EDASTANVLSVE
-1263 DGALWLNASDQV
+1263 DDALWLDATDQV

-1288 DVKLALSK
+1288 DVKLAMSK

-1329 QLAKPARVD
+1329 RLAKSARVE
-1338 QTMAAD
+1338 QAMAAD

-1350 GIAFEGQATG
+1350 GVAFEGQ
-1360 IDAVTTDAKS
+1360 TTDIDTITTDVDS
-1370 REDVYSI
+1370 REAVYSL
-1377 DGRKLNGVEREGIYI
+1377 DGRKLNGVAREGVYI

-1404 LK
+1404 

>member
-1 MIKARYILTLF
+1 MIKSRYILTLL

-59 NANVSVKAVAKS
+59 NANVSVKAVANS

-79 TDAEGKVVS
+79 TDAEGKEVS
-88 TSNSFTHR
+88 TKSSFTHS
-96 KLNSAETLTANYE
+96 KLNSNETLTANYE
-109 YQKTSLLTIAYDPSS
+109 YQQTSRLTVAYDPSS
-124 IKTSEVKE
+124 IRTSEVKE
-132 YAVGVPYY
+132 YAVGVTYSY
-140 TQAST
+140 TAST

-178 ITAHYRYTPGSPAEP
+178 ITAHYRFTPGSPAEP
-193 NETKPKHKVFFRCD
+193 NETKPKHKAYFKCD
-207 PAGLTGFNKTSGF
+207 PAGLAGFNKTSGF

-236 DYEFKGWTWE
+236 DYEFKGWTRE
-246 GETKVLETSYT
+246 GSSEIIGQNRTFNGT
-257 WNVNMGTRDAHLV
+257 MGKEDVHLV

-289 RHSLYATTTSM
+289 RHSLYATTTSI

-306 LLPVYM
+306 LLPIYM

-328 KNLSVDVAN
+328 KNLTVDVAN

-388 GIYTVKFSDITGTT
+388 SIYTVRFSDIAGTT
-402 LEDAAINFTSRS
+402 TADAVINFTSRS

-541 INVKTGGKEVFSVN
+541 INVKTGGKEAFEAN
-555 LLTADS
+555 LQTADS

-573 TTGVVMAFKNEAQKP
+573 TTGVVMAFRNEAEKP

-598 SADMQK
+598 STDMQK
-604 VTDFFRHISLENVQ
+604 VTDYFRHITLENV
-618 VTLNGAA
+618 VVMLNGAA

-631 GRYSEQTICSGT
+631 GRFSEQTICSGT
-643 STQPEAFTAISS
+643 STQPEAFAAISS
-655 SEKVKV
+655 SEAVKV
-661 KWTASV
+661 SWTASV

-673 RGYQLTGTD
+673 RGYQLTGTGN
-682 DLPAMTLTN
+682 LPAMTLTN

-697 LVTYHVS
+697 LVTYHVNM
-704 VELNG
+704 ELNG
-709 VVALAY
+709 AVMYTY

-725 KSLALSSP
+725 KSLSLSSP
-733 SNNAVLEYGQV
+733 SNNATLEYGQV
-744 TLSCSNLGQDAVG
+744 TLSCSNLGQAAVG

-766 AEATEDGEAEEWK
+766 AEAESAEEWK
-779 EVKTTSP
+779 EVKTTTP
-786 STTFVPVEG
+786 STAFVPVEG

-802 TAHGECYE
+802 TAHGECSE
-810 KVDSEHRTFSISKRS
+810 TVDSEHRTFSIRKRS

-830 SVTVPAEVKAN
+830 SVTAPVEVKAN

-858 RSSAWTDML
+858 RSSAWTDAL
-867 YEERADGKQYYGIKG
+867 YEKRPDGAVRVGTQ
-882 IAHRGV
+882 AHYGV
-888 LQPGES
+888 LQPDAS
-894 YTVTFTVTSPGAS
+894 YTVTFNITSPDATQS
-907 VSGFRYMVETDVY
+907 EVSYFVETDLY
-920 AEETESDESNNSKF
+920 REETESDESNNIKS
-934 TDPIAIVNR
+934 TDPIALINR

-952 LKAIYAATNGGAWTS
+952 LKVLYQATNGGAWTN

-980 RWPGVTF
+980 GWPGVTF
-987 DEEGHVLAIDLQDN
+987 DEEGHVLAIELQNN
-1001 NLSGSLPTEGMQM
+1001 NLRGNLPTEGMEM
-1014 KSLRT
+1014 KSLRM
-1019 LNLRRNNLRG
+1019 LNLNGNSLSG

-1045 LGYNLFTEIK
+1045 LGYNLFTELTDV
-1055 EALPTHITSLN
+1055 LPAHITSLN

-1081 QEWAMGDKLADI
+1081 QEWAMGDKQADI
-1093 QLGSLIAYD
+1093 QLGTLIAYD
-1102 HKNQNFEAHP
+1102 HQNQNFEAHP
-1112 SLSIY
+1112 TLRIY
-1117 TTDNNSYVGEMRYE
+1117 TTDNNSYVGEMIYS
-1131 DGAYRYYLSGT
+1131 DGAYRYSLSGT
-1142 YTYASGTEFCIR
+1142 YNYASGTEFCIR
-1154 SNGGVAQ
+1154 SSGAVAQ

-1210 EGSGINVQDVVA
+1210 EGGGINVQDVVA

-1236 KTVMAAQRRWTESLG
+1236 KSLMAAQRRWTESMG
-1251 DGASAANVLSVE
+1251 DGTSTHNLLSVE
-1263 DGALWLNASDQV
+1263 DGALWLDAADQV
-1275 AALDITLAGVKAN
+1275 AALDITLAGVTAN
-1288 DVKLALSK
+1288 DVKLAMSK

-1308 GVRVVIISTTGDII
+1308 GVRIVIISTTGDII

-1329 QLAKPARVD
+1329 RLAKAARVD
-1338 QTMAAD
+1338 QAMAAD

-1350 GIAFEGQATG
+1350 GVAFEGQTTD
-1360 IDAVTTDAKS
+1360 IDAVTAGAES
-1370 REDVYSI
+1370 LEGVYSI
-1377 DGRKLNGVEREGIYI
+1377 DGRKLNGVTGKGIYI

-1404 LK
+1404 

>member
-1 MIKARYILTLF
+1 MIKSRYILTLF

-88 TSNSFTHR
+88 TSSSFTHR

-109 YQKTSLLTIAYDPSS
+109 YLQTSRLTIAYDPSS
-124 IKTSEVKE
+124 IGTSEVKE
-132 YAVGVPYY
+132 YAVGVPYSY
-140 TQAST
+140 TAST

-156 SDGTVISTNRTVSY
+156 SDGTVISTNRKVSY
-170 TVTENDET
+170 TFTENDET

-193 NETKPKHKVFFRCD
+193 NETKPKHKVFFKCD

-246 GETKVLETSYT
+246 GETKILETSYT

-337 IQKTL
+337 IQKTM

-388 GIYTVKFSDITGTT
+388 GIYTVRFSDITGTT
-402 LEDAAINFTSRS
+402 LENAAINFTSRS

-541 INVKTGGKEVFSVN
+541 INVKTGGKEAFSVN
-555 LLTADS
+555 LQTADS

-573 TTGVVMAFKNEAQKP
+573 TTGVVMAFKNETANP
-588 VTLQFNTAAN
+588 VTLQFNAAAN
-598 SADMQK
+598 SADLQK
-604 VTDFFRHISLENVQ
+604 VTDFFRHISLDNVV

-631 GRYSEQTICSGT
+631 GRFSEQTICSGT

-673 RGYQLTGTD
+673 RGYQLTGTG
-682 DLPAMTLTN
+682 DLPDMTLTN

-733 SNNAVLEYGQV
+733 SNNATLEYGQV
-744 TLSCSNLGQDAVG
+744 TLSCSNLGQAAVG
-757 YTFHYRRTD
+757 YTFYYRRTD
-766 AEATEDGEAEEWK
+766 AEAESAEEWK
-779 EVKTTSP
+779 VVNTTSP
-786 STTFVPVEG
+786 STAFVPVEG

-802 TAHGECYE
+802 TAHGECNE
-810 KVDSEHRTFSISKRS
+810 TVESAHRTFSIRKRS

-841 TTFQITAVVR
+841 TTFLVTAVVR

-858 RSSAWTDML
+858 RNSYWQDIIC
-867 YEERADGKQYYGIKG
+867 EEQADGSYREIQRIS
-882 IAHRGV
+882 HNGV
-888 LQPGES
+888 LQPGDA
-894 YTVTFTVTSPGAS
+894 YTATFTVTSPDATLS
-907 VSGFRYMVETDVY
+907 EVSYLVHTDSWNQ
-920 AEETESDESNNSKF
+920 ETESDESNNVEFS
-934 TDPIAIVNR
+934 TPVSIINR

-952 LKAIYAATNGGAWTS
+952 LKVLYQATNGGAWTS

-980 RWPGVTF
+980 GWPGVTF

-1001 NLSGSLPTEGMQM
+1001 NLSGNLPTEGMEM

-1066 LQNQREGYSLSTFTL
+1066 LQNQCEGYGLSTFTL
-1081 QEWAMGDKLADI
+1081 QEWAMGDRHADI

-1102 HKNQNFEAHP
+1102 HQNQNFEAHP

-1117 TTDNNSYVGEMRYE
+1117 TADNNSYVGEMRYV

-1196 TQNGNFNYPAADTY
+1196 SQNGNFNYPAADTY

-1251 DGASAANVLSVE
+1251 EEAYAANVLSVE

-1360 IDAVTTDAKS
+1360 IDAVTTDAES

>member
-1 MIKARYILTLF
+1 
-12 AMLLS
+12 MLLS

-36 YKLTLKAQPAE
+36 YKLTVKAQPAE

-59 NANVSVKAVAKS
+59 NANVNVKAVARS
-71 SNWRFINW
+71 ANWLFKNW
-79 TDAEGKVVS
+79 TDADGKVVS
-88 TSNSFTHR
+88 TSSAFTHR
-96 KLNSAETLTANYE
+96 KLNSNETLTANYE

-132 YAVGVPYY
+132 YAVGVTYSY
-140 TQAST
+140 TAST

-156 SDGTVISTNRTVSY
+156 SDGTVISTERTVRY

-178 ITAHYRYTPGSPAEP
+178 ITAHYRFTPGSPAEP
-193 NETKPKHKVFFRCD
+193 NETKPKHKVYFKCD
-207 PAGLTGFNKTSGF
+207 PAGLTGFYQSNGF
-220 SVSEGS
+220 SVSEGNTFR
-226 PYSVTVYSVS
+226 VEVYSVS
-236 DYEFKGWTWE
+236 DYEFKGWTRE
-246 GETKVLETSYT
+246 GSSEIIGQYRTFSGT
-257 WNVNMGTRDAHLV
+257 MGKEDVHLV

-306 LLPVYM
+306 LLPIYM

-328 KNLSVDVAN
+328 KNLTVDVAN

-342 RTDAYTVQAAQE
+342 RTDAYTVKAVQE

-360 SLEGGTQIVE
+360 SLEGGTQIME

-382 QDALKD
+382 QEALKD
-388 GIYTVKFSDITGTT
+388 SIYTVRFSDIAGTT
-402 LEDAAINFTSRS
+402 TADAVINFTSRS

-433 ETYMNRAQLTNL
+433 ETYMNRAQFTNL

-463 TERNPMHIYAE
+463 TERNPMHSYAE

-541 INVKTGGKEVFSVN
+541 INVKTGGKEAFEAN
-555 LLTADS
+555 LQTADS

-604 VTDFFRHISLENVQ
+604 VTDFFRHITLENVV

-643 STQPEAFTAISS
+643 STQPEAFAAISS
-655 SEKVKV
+655 SEAVKV
-661 KWTASV
+661 SWTASV

-673 RGYQLTGTD
+673 RGYQLIGTGN
-682 DLPAMTLTN
+682 LSAMTLTN

-697 LVTYHVS
+697 LVTYHVN

-709 VVALAY
+709 IVIYTY

-725 KSLALSSP
+725 KSLTLSSP
-733 SNNAVLEYGQV
+733 SDKATLEYGQV
-744 TLSCSNLGQDAVG
+744 TLSCSNLGQAAVG

-766 AEATEDGEAEEWK
+766 AEAESAEEWK

-786 STTFVPVEG
+786 STAFVPVEG

-802 TAHGECYE
+802 TAHGECSE
-810 KVDSEHRTFSISKRS
+810 TVESEHRTFCIRKRS

-830 SVTVPAEVKAN
+830 SVTAPVEVKAN

-851 NIGKGAT
+851 NISKGAT
-858 RSSAWTDML
+858 RSSAWTDAL
-867 YEERADGKQYYGIKG
+867 YEKRPDGAVRVGTQ
-882 IAHRGV
+882 AHYGV
-888 LQPGES
+888 LQPDAS
-894 YTVTFTVTSPGAS
+894 YTVTFIITSPDATQS
-907 VSGFRYMVETDVY
+907 EVSYFVETDIY
-920 AEETESDESNNSKF
+920 REETESDESNNIKS
-934 TDPIAIVNR
+934 TDPIALINR

-952 LKAIYAATNGGAWTS
+952 LKVLYQATNGGAWTN

-980 RWPGVTF
+980 GWPGVTF
-987 DEEGHVLAIDLQDN
+987 DEEGHVLAIELQNN
-1001 NLSGSLPTEGMQM
+1001 NLRGNLPTEGMEM

-1019 LNLRRNNLRG
+1019 LNLSGNSLNG

-1045 LGYNLFTEIK
+1045 LGYNLFTELTGV
-1055 EALPTHITSLN
+1055 LPAHITSLN
-1066 LQNQREGYSLSTFTL
+1066 LQNQREGYSLSTFTQ

-1093 QLGSLIAYD
+1093 KLGSLIAYD
-1102 HKNQNFEAHP
+1102 HQNQNFEAHP
-1112 SLSIY
+1112 TLRIY
-1117 TTDNNSYVGEMRYE
+1117 TTDNNSYVGEMIYS
-1131 DGAYRYYLSGT
+1131 DGAYRYSLSGT
-1142 YTYASGTEFCIR
+1142 YNYASGTEFCIR
-1154 SNGGVAQ
+1154 SSGGVAQ

-1210 EGSGINVQDVVA
+1210 EGGGINVQDVVA

-1236 KTVMAAQRRWTESLG
+1236 KSLMAAQRRWTESMG
-1251 DGASAANVLSVE
+1251 EGASTHNVLSVE
-1263 DGALWLNASDQV
+1263 DGALWLDASDQV
-1275 AALDITLAGVKAN
+1275 AALDITLAGVRAN
-1288 DVKLALSK
+1288 DVKLAMSK

-1329 QLAKPARVD
+1329 RLAKPARVE
-1338 QTMAAD
+1338 QAMAVD

-1350 GIAFEGQATG
+1350 GVAFDGQTTD
-1360 IDAVTTDAKS
+1360 IDAITTDADS
-1370 REDVYSI
+1370 RDAVYSI
-1377 DGRKLNGVEREGIYI
+1377 DGRKLNGVAGEGIYI